1 MAIKVATAFVE
12 VVPKVRN
19 MGGVLQKAFA
29 GVDAGSLLGRKIANG
44 VNGSL
49 GKYVKI
55 GAALSGVAM
64 LGKKIA
70 GIAGSVI
77 NMGNE
82 WGRTTSMLKVAV
94 GTSGNWQKA
103 LEATHKAANG
113 IGVPIKDMV
122 ESTSRLVQLAPKTI
136 PDYKTS
142 LKFSTLLQKN
152 LIATGA
158 SGAETASVMRQ
169 VTQALGK
176 GIVNGDELNSIMEN
190 SPMIAQMLAKHLN
203 VDVGKLKEMGKEGK
217 ISGDALRDAI
227 FENADKINKQFAM
240 MPITADRAF
249 TAIKNDWQMA
259 ANQTATKISQALG
272 HGLASISSSGAV
284 AALANSLKGIIPLA
298 TSVGNAIAN
307 VFNKLAPVFAKAFS
321 PDSVEAFLKP
331 LTALFDKISNMSV
344 DQLVNGL
351 KMLGFAGAM
360 AFSGIL
366 KGADSFLSRIPIIG
380 GVLVKLKNGLVAIG
394 GAAGKMAGS
403 LLEASGAGLSKLG
416 SGLQMIAKQIV
427 RFEAGAPSIKAFV
440 QAVSDVD
447 FKKMGKDGKELVEI
461 IGEMENG
468 TLNVRDSVMQLFRAM
483 FEAQANG
490 KKIPSVLLKAFK
502 ELELEANA
510 SCNTIKARFADM
522 VSGIQAL
529 SRYTSTIKLFD
540 TKVTLED
547 AAEVRAIIVNAVHS
561 MTGIKIPDFLTQPVG
576 SMVASA
582 VNTFN
587 RLTNVAKTVGSA
599 IGGAFSPIAS
609 KVSAAFAPLANTM
622 KTVGA
627 GIKSGLS
634 NAISSACSR
643 IPMLGRAASVV
654 GSAFDGLKARGSAV
668 FRTVSSAALKAAGG
682 GIKMF
687 GNAVKGVGTRLG
699 AVGKAASALGVNA
712 AIMSGVTAGFSAM
725 MHLDPAQ
732 FASSVQNMA
741 TNVTNGI
748 KNLAANIPQAA
759 KALATAIPQIAQTIT
774 QCAPQII
781 NGLAQAFSQLAPVIM
796 RQLPS
801 LMSGVQQLFQS
812 LVAQLPSIASWL
824 TNGFASLFQGA
835 CQALPSILGGL
846 SQALLAAVG
855 GMAQALPQALPK
867 MVAGLSSLF
876 QGLAAQLPQIAQQLA
891 QTIPQ
896 IVQGLSQGL
905 IANLPQL
912 MQGIVQM
919 VTSIAQTLPTLLPS
933 LLQGVVQLIVALAQQ
948 LPTLI
953 VQLIT
958 ALPAI
963 IGKIVVALANCLP
976 ILLAG
981 VGQLIGGII
990 AGLPQAIGAL
1000 IGALPGILQ
1009 AIWDTI
1015 IGLLQAGWNSLG
1027 AVFQGGGAVI
1037 GGAWSGIW
1045 QSLSSVFSG
1054 FMQGI
1059 MQIAKSLWG
1068 AIQELFAALQ
1078 PIISNVIASI
1088 SNFCQTLCSTLQ
1100 PALQNLWSAIQEFGS
1115 AVMGVI
1121 QKVIAAWQPVVKLA
1135 ISGIAALCQAIGSTL
1150 QPVLQGIGGV
1160 IQSVIQVF
1168 TGLIEFLTG
1177 VFTGNWSKAWQGIQN
1192 IFSGVWN
1199 ALNSIAKAMSNALYA
1214 FLGSILKSIS
1224 NAWNAC
1230 WNGIKSFFSNIW
1242 NGIKSFAQS
1251 IWNGIKSA
1259 LGSVLNSI
1267 SSTWKN
1273 MWNGIKSFFTNIW
1286 NGIKSG
1292 AKAGIDA
1299 VFRFVTGIKG
1309 RILGFFSGA
1318 GQWLLNAGRA
1328 ILDGLLRGLKGA
1340 WDGICNFVG
1349 GIGNWIKAHKGPI
1362 SYDKKLLIPAGNA
1375 IMQGFSKGLGD
1386 SWQGVQ
1392 KQVAGFTKQSGNWFD
1407 DASAI
1412 RLKTTVV
1419 PPDGGWDAQ
1428 QTQLAKVAANY
1439 EVDASQHG
1447 LTKQD
1452 VYEAFGEVMSQGVT
1466 LKLNGRGGEVMA
1478 GVLAKPMNN
1487 ELNRLAKLGR

>member
-55 GAALSGVAM
+55 GAALAGIKV

-113 IGVPIKDMV
+113 IGIPIRDMV

-203 VDVGKLKEMGKEGK
+203 IDVGKLKEMGKEGE

-272 HGLASISSSGAV
+272 HGLASISSSGAI
-284 AALANSLKGIIPLA
+284 ATLANSLKGIIPLA

-307 VFNKLAPVFAKAFS
+307 VFNKLTPVLAKAFS

-331 LTALFDKISNMSV
+331 LTSLFDKISNMSV

-380 GVLVKLKNGLVAIG
+380 GALVKLKNGLVAIG

-427 RFEAGAPSIKAFV
+427 RFDAGAPSIKAFV

-468 TLNVRDSVMQLFRAM
+468 TLNVRDSVTQLFRAM

-490 KKIPSVLLKAFK
+490 KKIPSVLLKAFGQ
-502 ELELEANA
+502 LELEANA

-529 SRYTSTIKLFD
+529 SKYTSTIKLFD
-540 TKVTLED
+540 SKVTLEQ
-547 AAEVRAIIVNAVHS
+547 AAEVRAIIANAVHS

-587 RLTNVAKTVGSA
+587 RLTNVAKTVSSA
-599 IGGAFSPIAS
+599 IVGAFSPIAS
-609 KVSAAFAPLANTM
+609 KVAAAFAPITNIM
-622 KTVGA
+622 KTVGS

-634 NAISSACSR
+634 SAISDACAK
-643 IPMLGRAASVV
+643 IPMLGRAVSVV

-668 FRTVSSAALKAAGG
+668 FRAVSSAALKAAGG
-682 GIKMF
+682 GIKIF
-687 GNAVKGVGTRLG
+687 GNAVKGVGTCLG

-725 MHLDPAQ
+725 MHLDPSQ

-796 RQLPS
+796 QQLPS

-824 TNGFASLFQGA
+824 TNGFASLFQGT

-846 SQALLAAVG
+846 SQALLAAIG

-876 QGLAAQLPQIAQQLA
+876 KGLAAQIPQIAKQLA
-891 QTIPQ
+891 QTMPQ
-896 IVQGLSQGL
+896 VVQGLSQGL

-919 VTSIAQTLPTLLPS
+919 VTAIAQALPTLLPA
-933 LLQGVVQLIVALAQQ
+933 LLQGIVQLIAALVQQ
-948 LPTLI
+948 LPTLL
-953 VQLIT
+953 VQLIA
-958 ALPAI
+958 ALPTI
-963 IGKIVVALANCLP
+963 LGNIVVALVNCLP
-976 ILLAG
+976 VLLAG

-1009 AIWDTI
+1009 AIWDAIT
-1015 IGLLQAGWNSLG
+1015 GLLQAGWNSIG
-1027 AVFQGGGAVI
+1027 SIFQAGGAIIQGVWDALWNGVSSLFSSI
-1037 GGAWSGIW
+1037 WNGIKSAA
-1045 QSLSSVFSG
+1045 QSVWNWLTSTLNSIC
-1054 FMQGI
+1054 QGI
-1059 MQIAKSLWG
+1059 SSAWNACWNGISSFFNSIWNGIKG
-1068 AIQELFAALQ
+1068 FAQ
-1078 PIISNVIASI
+1078 
-1088 SNFCQTLCSTLQ
+1088 
-1100 PALQNLWSAIQEFGS
+1100 
-1115 AVMGVI
+1115 
-1121 QKVIAAWQPVVKLA
+1121 
-1135 ISGIAALCQAIGSTL
+1135 
-1150 QPVLQGIGGV
+1150 
-1160 IQSVIQVF
+1160 
-1168 TGLIEFLTG
+1168 
-1177 VFTGNWSKAWQGIQN
+1177 
-1192 IFSGVWN
+1192 GVWN
-1199 ALNSIAKAMSNALYA
+1199 GIKNTLSGVLNGIT
-1214 FLGSILKSIS
+1214 GV
-1224 NAWNAC
+1224 WNAC

-1242 NGIKSFAQS
+1242 NGIK
-1251 IWNGIKSA
+1251 N
-1259 LGSVLNSI
+1259 
-1267 SSTWKN
+1267 
-1273 MWNGIKSFFTNIW
+1273 
-1286 NGIKSG
+1286 G

-1299 VFRFVTGIKG
+1299 VFHFVTGLKDK
-1309 RILGFFSGA
+1309 ILGFFRGA
-1318 GQWLLNAGRA
+1318 GQWLINAGKA
-1328 ILDGLLRGLKGA
+1328 ILDGFLKGLKGA
-1340 WDGICNFVG
+1340 WDGVCNFVG
-1349 GIGNWIKAHKGPI
+1349 GIGSWIAQHKGPI

-1375 IMQGFSKGLGD
+1375 IMQGFSKGLGG

-1392 KQVAGFTKQSGNWFD
+1392 KQVAGFTKQSGDWFA
-1407 DASAI
+1407 DANAI

-1419 PPDGGWDAQ
+1419 PPDGGWNAQ
-1428 QTQLAKVAANY
+1428 QNQLAKVAANY
-1439 EVDASQHG
+1439 DVDASQHG

>member
-44 VNGSL
+44 VNSSL

-64 LGKKIA
+64 LGKKIT
-70 GIAGSVI
+70 GIAGSVV
-77 NMGNE
+77 NLGNE

-113 IGVPIKDMV
+113 IGIPIKDMV

-190 SPMIAQMLAKHLN
+190 SPMIAQMLAKHLG
-203 VDVGKLKEMGKEGK
+203 VDVGQLKALGKAGQ
-217 ISGDALRDAI
+217 ISGDALRDSVL
-227 FENADKINKQFAM
+227 ENADKINKQFAM
-240 MPITADRAF
+240 MPITADRAL

-259 ANQTATKISQALG
+259 ANQTATKISEALG
-272 HGLASISSSGAV
+272 HGLASISSSGAITT
-284 AALANSLKGIIPLA
+284 LANSLKGFIPLA
-298 TSVGNAIAN
+298 TSVGAAMSSI
-307 VFNKLAPVFAKAFS
+307 FIRLAPILDRALS
-321 PDSVEAFLKP
+321 PDKVEAFLKP
-331 LTALFDKISNMSV
+331 LTALFDKLGSLSV

-366 KGADSFLSRIPIIG
+366 KGADSFLGRIPIIG
-380 GVLVKLKNGLVAIG
+380 GALVKLKNGLVAIG

-416 SGLQMIAKQIV
+416 SGLQTIAKQIG
-427 RFEAGAPSIKAFV
+427 RFDAGAQSIKLFA
-440 QAVSDVD
+440 QAVSAVD
-447 FKKMGKDGKELVEI
+447 FGKMGKDGAQLVDI
-461 IGEMENG
+461 LNDMQRGN
-468 TLNVRDSVMQLFRAM
+468 LNVRDSVMQLANAM
-483 FEAQANG
+483 REAEANG
-490 KKIPSVLLKAFK
+490 TKIPAEFKNAFK
-502 ELELEANA
+502 LLEDEANA
-510 SCNTIKARFADM
+510 SCNTIKARFTDM
-522 VSGIQAL
+522 VDGFQIISKQASG
-529 SRYTSTIKLFD
+529 IKLFNS
-540 TKVTLED
+540 KVTVEE
-547 AAEVRAIIVNAVHS
+547 ATKARAIVANVVRDV
-561 MTGIKIPDFLTQPVG
+561 TGIKIPDFLTQPIG

-582 VNTFN
+582 SNVLS
-587 RLTNVAKTVGSA
+587 RLTKVAQVTAFVIGKAFTPITFIASKTLVPLLGLFVKIGVGIKNGLGSA
-599 IGGAFSPIAS
+599 IN
-609 KVSAAFAPLANTM
+609 AACAKIPL
-622 KTVGA
+622 
-627 GIKSGLS
+627 
-634 NAISSACSR
+634 
-643 IPMLGRAASVV
+643 LGRAVSVLQAPF
-654 GSAFDGLKARGSAV
+654 SQISTRGKAV
-668 FRTVSSAALKAAGG
+668 FKAIGAAALNAAGG

-687 GNAVKGVGTRLG
+687 GNAVKGVGTCLG
-699 AVGKAASALGVNA
+699 AVSKAASALGINA

-725 MHLDPAQ
+725 LHLDPSQ

-748 KNLAANIPQAA
+748 KNLAANIPQASQ
-759 KALATAIPQIAQTIT
+759 ALATAIPQIAQTIT

-796 RQLPS
+796 QQLPS

-824 TNGFASLFQGA
+824 TKGFASLFQGA

-867 MVAGLSSLF
+867 MIAGLSSLF
-876 QGLAAQLPQIAQQLA
+876 QGLAAQIPQIAQQLA
-891 QTIPQ
+891 QMMPQ
-896 IVQGLSQGL
+896 IVQGLVQGL

-919 VTSIAQTLPTLLPS
+919 VTSIAQALPTLLPS
-933 LLQGVVQLIVALAQQ
+933 IVQGVVQLIAALAQQ

-953 VQLIT
+953 VQLVA
-958 ALPAI
+958 ALPSI
-963 IGKIVVALANCLP
+963 ISNIVVALVNCLP
-976 ILLAG
+976 VLLEG

-990 AGLPQAIGAL
+990 AGLPQAIGSL

-1009 AIWDTI
+1009 AIWDAIT
-1015 IGLLQAGWNSLG
+1015 GLLQAGWNSIG
-1027 AVFQGGGAVI
+1027 AIFNAGGAI
-1037 GGAWSGIW
+1037 LQGIW
-1045 QSLSSVFSG
+1045 NACWNS
-1054 FMQGI
+1054 I
-1059 MQIAKSLWG
+1059 KG
-1068 AIQELFAALQ
+1068 AAQAVWNWI
-1078 PIISNVIASI
+1078 
-1088 SNFCQTLCSTLQ
+1088 TSTLQ
-1100 PALQNLWSAIQEFGS
+1100 SICDS
-1115 AVMGVI
+1115 
-1121 QKVIAAWQPVVKLA
+1121 
-1135 ISGIAALCQAIGSTL
+1135 IG
-1150 QPVLQGIGGV
+1150 
-1160 IQSVIQVF
+1160 
-1168 TGLIEFLTG
+1168 
-1177 VFTGNWSKAWQGIQN
+1177 K
-1192 IFSGVWN
+1192 
-1199 ALNSIAKAMSNALYA
+1199 
-1214 FLGSILKSIS
+1214 
-1224 NAWNAC
+1224 AWNAC
-1230 WNGIKSFFSNIW
+1230 WNDIKNFFVNNWDSIKKAAKAAWDCLNAYINNFLNGVSQIW
-1242 NGIKSFAQS
+1242 NNT
-1251 IWNGIKSA
+1251 W
-1259 LGSVLNSI
+1259 
-1267 SSTWKN
+1267 SS
-1273 MWNGIKSFFTNIW
+1273 IKSFFTNIW

-1299 VFRFVTGIKG
+1299 VFNFVTGLKDK
-1309 RILGFFSGA
+1309 ILGFFSGA
-1318 GQWLLNAGRA
+1318 GQWLWNAGKA
-1328 ILDGLLRGLKGA
+1328 ILNGLLKGLKAA

-1349 GIGNWIKAHKGPI
+1349 GIGSWIAKHKGPI

-1392 KQVAGFTKQSGNWFD
+1392 KQVAGFTKQSGSWFD
-1407 DASAI
+1407 DANTI

-1419 PPDGGWDAQ
+1419 PPDGGWNAQ
-1428 QTQLAKVAANY
+1428 QNQLAKIATNY
-1439 EVDASQHG
+1439 DVDASQHG

>member
-55 GAALSGVAM
+55 GAALAGIKV

-113 IGVPIKDMV
+113 IGIPLKDMV
-122 ESTSRLVQLAPKTI
+122 ESASRLVQLAPKTI

-203 VDVGKLKEMGKEGK
+203 IDVGKLKEMGKEGK

-249 TAIKNDWQMA
+249 TAIKNDWQAA
-259 ANQTATKISQALG
+259 ANQTSTKISEALG
-272 HGLASISSSGAV
+272 HGLASISSSGAI

-307 VFNKLAPVFAKAFS
+307 IFNKLAPVFAKAFS

-366 KGADSFLSRIPIIG
+366 KGADSFLGRIPIIG
-380 GVLVKLKNGLVAIG
+380 GALVKLKNGLVAIG

-427 RFEAGAPSIKAFV
+427 RFDAGAPSIKAFV
-440 QAVSDVD
+440 QAVSSVD
-447 FKKMGKDGKELVEI
+447 FSKMGKDGAELADI
-461 IGEMENG
+461 LDDMQYGY
-468 TLNVRDSVMQLFRAM
+468 LNVRDSVSQLSNAM
-483 FEAQANG
+483 LEAEANG
-490 KKIPSVLLKAFK
+490 TKIPAAFK
-502 ELELEANA
+502 NAFNSLEAEATA
-510 SCNTIKARFADM
+510 SCNTIKARFDDM
-522 VSGIQAL
+522 VSGFQSISKQA
-529 SRYTSTIKLFD
+529 SGIKLFNS
-540 TKVTLED
+540 KVTLD
-547 AAEVRAIIVNAVHS
+547 EVNKVRIHIANIVSNV
-561 MTGIKIPDFLTQPVG
+561 TGIKIPDFLTQPIG

-582 VNTFN
+582 SNILS
-587 RLTNVAKTVGSA
+587 RLTKVAQVTAFV
-599 IGGAFSPIAS
+599 IGKAFTPITFIAS
-609 KVSAAFAPLANTM
+609 KTLVPLLGLFV
-622 KTVGA
+622 KIGA
-627 GIKSGLS
+627 GIKNGLGS
-634 NAISSACSR
+634 AINDVCAK
-643 IPMLGRAASVV
+643 IPLLGRAVSVLQAPF
-654 GSAFDGLKARGSAV
+654 SQISTRGKAV
-668 FRTVSSAALKAAGG
+668 FKAVGAAALNAAGG

-687 GNAVKGVGTRLG
+687 GNAVKGVGTCLG

-725 MHLDPAQ
+725 MHLDPSQ

-796 RQLPS
+796 QQLPS

-835 CQALPSILGGL
+835 CKALPSVLGGL
-846 SQALLAAVG
+846 SQALLAVIS

-876 QGLAAQLPQIAQQLA
+876 QGLAAQMPQIAQQLA

-912 MQGIVQM
+912 MQGVVQV
-919 VTSIAQTLPTLLPS
+919 VTSIAQALPTLLPAIV
-933 LLQGVVQLIVALAQQ
+933 QGVVQLVAALVQQ

-953 VQLIT
+953 VQLIA

-963 IGKIVVALANCLP
+963 IGNIAVALVNCLP
-976 ILLAG
+976 VLLAG

-1009 AIWDTI
+1009 AIWDAIT
-1015 IGLLQAGWNSLG
+1015 GLLQAGWNSIG
-1027 AVFQGGGAVI
+1027 SIFQAGGAIIQGVWDALWNGVSSLFSSI
-1037 GGAWSGIW
+1037 WNAIKGAAQAVWNWLTSTLNSICQGITGAWNACWNGI
-1045 QSLSSVFSG
+1045 SSFFNSIWNGIKG
-1054 FMQGI
+1054 FAQ
-1059 MQIAKSLWG
+1059 
-1068 AIQELFAALQ
+1068 
-1078 PIISNVIASI
+1078 
-1088 SNFCQTLCSTLQ
+1088 
-1100 PALQNLWSAIQEFGS
+1100 
-1115 AVMGVI
+1115 
-1121 QKVIAAWQPVVKLA
+1121 
-1135 ISGIAALCQAIGSTL
+1135 
-1150 QPVLQGIGGV
+1150 
-1160 IQSVIQVF
+1160 
-1168 TGLIEFLTG
+1168 
-1177 VFTGNWSKAWQGIQN
+1177 
-1192 IFSGVWN
+1192 GVWN
-1199 ALNSIAKAMSNALYA
+1199 GIKNTLSGVLNGIT
-1214 FLGSILKSIS
+1214 G
-1224 NAWNAC
+1224 AWNAC

-1242 NGIKSFAQS
+1242 NGIK
-1251 IWNGIKSA
+1251 N
-1259 LGSVLNSI
+1259 
-1267 SSTWKN
+1267 
-1273 MWNGIKSFFTNIW
+1273 
-1286 NGIKSG
+1286 G

-1299 VFRFVTGIKG
+1299 VFHFVTGLKDKIF
-1309 RILGFFSGA
+1309 GFFRGA
-1318 GQWLLNAGRA
+1318 GQWLINAGKA
-1328 ILDGLLRGLKGA
+1328 ILDGFLKGLKGA
-1340 WDGICNFVG
+1340 WDGVCNFVG
-1349 GIGNWIKAHKGPI
+1349 GIGSWIAQHKGPI
-1362 SYDKKLLIPAGNA
+1362 SYDKKLLIPAGHA
-1375 IMQGFSKGLGD
+1375 IIQGFGKGLGD

-1392 KQVAGFTKQSGNWFD
+1392 KQVAGFTKQSGDWFTD
-1407 DASAI
+1407 TNAI

-1419 PPDGGWDAQ
+1419 PPDGGLGGQ
-1428 QTQLAKVAANY
+1428 QNQLAKVAASY
-1439 EVDASQHG
+1439 DVDASQHG

>member
-55 GAALSGVAM
+55 GATLAGIKI
-64 LGKKIA
+64 LGRKIA

-94 GTSGNWQKA
+94 GASGDWKKA

-113 IGVPIKDMV
+113 IGVPLKDMV

-272 HGLASISSSGAV
+272 HGLASISSSGAI

-298 TSVGNAIAN
+298 TSVGNSIAN

-366 KGADSFLSRIPIIG
+366 KGADSFLGRIPIIG

-427 RFEAGAPSIKAFV
+427 RFEAGAPSIKAFI

-483 FEAQANG
+483 LEAQANG

-547 AAEVRAIIVNAVHS
+547 AAEVRTIIANAVHS

-587 RLTNVAKTVGSA
+587 RLTNVAKTVGNAISA
-599 IGGAFSPIAS
+599 AFSPIAS
-609 KVSAAFAPLANTM
+609 KVAAAFAPITNIM
-622 KTVGA
+622 KTVGS

-634 NAISSACSR
+634 GAISDACAKM
-643 IPMLGRAASVV
+643 PMLGRAASVV
-654 GSAFDGLKARGSAV
+654 GSAFDGLKAHGGSAFKAV
-668 FRTVSSAALKAAGG
+668 GAAALNAAGG

-687 GNAVKGVGTRLG
+687 GNAVKGVGTCLG
-699 AVGKAASALGVNA
+699 AVGKAASALGINA

-725 MHLDPAQ
+725 LHLDPAQ

-741 TNVTNGI
+741 ANVTNGI

-759 KALATAIPQIAQTIT
+759 NALATAIPQIAQTIT

-781 NGLAQAFSQLAPVIM
+781 NGLVQAFSQLAPVIM
-796 RQLPS
+796 QQLPS

-824 TNGFASLFQGA
+824 TKGFASLFQGA

-846 SQALLAAVG
+846 SQALLAAIG

-876 QGLAAQLPQIAQQLA
+876 QGLAAQIPQIAQQLA
-891 QTIPQ
+891 QTMPQ

-905 IANLPQL
+905 ITNLPQL

-919 VTSIAQTLPTLLPS
+919 VTSIAQALPTLLPS
-933 LLQGVVQLIVALAQQ
+933 IVQGVVQLIAALARQ

-953 VQLIT
+953 VQLVA

-963 IGKIVVALANCLP
+963 VGNIAVALVNCLP
-976 ILLAG
+976 VLLEG

-1015 IGLLQAGWNSLG
+1015 TGLLKAGWDSIG
-1027 AVFQGGGAVI
+1027 AIFKAGGAILKGIWDALWSTV
-1037 GGAWSGIW
+1037 SGI
-1045 QSLSSVFSG
+1045 FST
-1054 FMQGI
+1054 I
-1059 MQIAKSLWG
+1059 WN
-1068 AIQELFAALQ
+1068 AIKGVA
-1078 PIISNVIASI
+1078 
-1088 SNFCQTLCSTLQ
+1088 QTVWNWLPSTLK
-1100 PALQNLWSAIQEFGS
+1100 S
-1115 AVMGVI
+1115 V
-1121 QKVIAAWQPVVKLA
+1121 
-1135 ISGIAALCQAIGSTL
+1135 CQ
-1150 QPVLQGIGGV
+1150 
-1160 IQSVIQVF
+1160 
-1168 TGLIEFLTG
+1168 
-1177 VFTGNWSKAWQGIQN
+1177 
-1192 IFSGVWN
+1192 
-1199 ALNSIAKAMSNALYA
+1199 
-1214 FLGSILKSIS
+1214 SIS

-1230 WNGIKSFFSNIW
+1230 
-1242 NGIKSFAQS
+1242 
-1251 IWNGIKSA
+1251 
-1259 LGSVLNSI
+1259 
-1267 SSTWKN
+1267 
-1273 MWNGIKSFFTNIW
+1273 WNGIKSFFTNIW

-1299 VFRFVTGIKG
+1299 VFRFVTGLKD
-1309 RILGFFSGA
+1309 RILGFFRGA

-1328 ILDGLLRGLKGA
+1328 ILDGLLKGLKAA

-1349 GIGNWIKAHKGPI
+1349 GIGSWIAQHKGPI

-1375 IMQGFSKGLGD
+1375 IMQGLSKGLGD

-1392 KQVAGFTKQSGNWFD
+1392 KQVAGFTKQSGSWFD
-1407 DASAI
+1407 DTNAI

-1419 PPDGGWDAQ
+1419 PPDGGWNAQ
-1428 QTQLAKVAANY
+1428 QNQLAKVAANY
-1439 EVDASQHG
+1439 DVDASQHG

>member
-44 VNGSL
+44 VNSSL

-70 GIAGSVI
+70 GIAGSVV

-94 GTSGNWQKA
+94 GASGDWKKA
-103 LEATHKAANG
+103 LDATHKAANG
-113 IGVPIKDMV
+113 IGVPIRDMV

-203 VDVGKLKEMGKEGK
+203 VDVGKLKEMGKEGR

-227 FENADKINKQFAM
+227 FENADKINKQFAL

-259 ANQTATKISQALG
+259 ANQTATKISEALG
-272 HGLASISSSGAV
+272 HGLASISSSGAI
-284 AALANSLKGIIPLA
+284 ATLANSLKGIIPLA

-307 VFNKLAPVFAKAFS
+307 VFNKLTPVLAKAFS

-331 LTALFDKISNMSV
+331 LTSLFDKISNMSV

-380 GVLVKLKNGLVAIG
+380 GALVKLKNGLVAIG

-427 RFEAGAPSIKAFV
+427 RFDAGAPSIKAFV

-468 TLNVRDSVMQLFRAM
+468 TLNVRDSVTQLFRAM

-490 KKIPSVLLKAFK
+490 KKIPSVLLKAFGQ
-502 ELELEANA
+502 LELEANA

-529 SRYTSTIKLFD
+529 SKYTSTIKLFD
-540 TKVTLED
+540 SKVTLEQ
-547 AAEVRAIIVNAVHS
+547 AAEVRAIIANAVHS

-587 RLTNVAKTVGSA
+587 RLTNVAKTVSSA
-599 IGGAFSPIAS
+599 IVGAFSPIAS
-609 KVSAAFAPLANTM
+609 KVAAAFAPITNIM
-622 KTVGA
+622 KTVGS

-634 NAISSACSR
+634 SAISDACAK
-643 IPMLGRAASVV
+643 IPMLGRAVSVV

-668 FRTVSSAALKAAGG
+668 FRAVSSAALKAAGG
-682 GIKMF
+682 GIKIF
-687 GNAVKGVGTRLG
+687 GNAVKGVGTCLG
-699 AVGKAASALGVNA
+699 AVGKAASALGINA
-712 AIMSGVTAGFSAM
+712 AIISGVTAGFSAM
-725 MHLDPAQ
+725 MNLNPAQ

-741 TNVTNGI
+741 TTVTRGI
-748 KNLAANIPQAA
+748 NNLAANIPQAA

-781 NGLAQAFSQLAPVIM
+781 NGLAQSFSQLAPVIM
-796 RQLPS
+796 QQLPS

-835 CQALPSILGGL
+835 CQALPSVLGGL
-846 SQALLAAVG
+846 SQALLAAIG
-855 GMAQALPQALPK
+855 GIAQALPQALPK

-891 QTIPQ
+891 QTMPQ
-896 IVQGLSQGL
+896 VVQGLSQGL

-919 VTSIAQTLPTLLPS
+919 VTAIAQALPTLLPA
-933 LLQGVVQLIVALAQQ
+933 LLQGIVQLIAALVQQ
-948 LPTLI
+948 LPTLL
-953 VQLIT
+953 VQLIA
-958 ALPAI
+958 ALPTI
-963 IGKIVVALANCLP
+963 LGNIVVALVNCLP
-976 ILLAG
+976 VLLAG

-1009 AIWDTI
+1009 AIWDAIT
-1015 IGLLQAGWNSLG
+1015 GLLQAGWNSIG
-1027 AVFQGGGAVI
+1027 SIFQAGGAIIQGVWDALWNGVSSLFSSI
-1037 GGAWSGIW
+1037 WNGIKGAAQAVWNWLTSTLNSIC
-1045 QSLSSVFSG
+1045 
-1054 FMQGI
+1054 QGI
-1059 MQIAKSLWG
+1059 SSAWNACWNGISSFFNSIWNGIKG
-1068 AIQELFAALQ
+1068 FAQ
-1078 PIISNVIASI
+1078 
-1088 SNFCQTLCSTLQ
+1088 
-1100 PALQNLWSAIQEFGS
+1100 
-1115 AVMGVI
+1115 
-1121 QKVIAAWQPVVKLA
+1121 
-1135 ISGIAALCQAIGSTL
+1135 
-1150 QPVLQGIGGV
+1150 
-1160 IQSVIQVF
+1160 
-1168 TGLIEFLTG
+1168 
-1177 VFTGNWSKAWQGIQN
+1177 
-1192 IFSGVWN
+1192 GVWN
-1199 ALNSIAKAMSNALYA
+1199 GIKNTLSGVLNGIT
-1214 FLGSILKSIS
+1214 G
-1224 NAWNAC
+1224 AWNAC

-1242 NGIKSFAQS
+1242 NGIK
-1251 IWNGIKSA
+1251 N
-1259 LGSVLNSI
+1259 
-1267 SSTWKN
+1267 
-1273 MWNGIKSFFTNIW
+1273 
-1286 NGIKSG
+1286 G

-1299 VFRFVTGIKG
+1299 VFHFVTGLKDKIF
-1309 RILGFFSGA
+1309 GFFKGA
-1318 GQWLLNAGRA
+1318 GQWLINAGKA
-1328 ILDGLLRGLKGA
+1328 ILDGLLKGLKGA

-1349 GIGNWIKAHKGPI
+1349 GIGSWIAQHKGPI

-1375 IMQGFSKGLGD
+1375 IMQGFSKGLGG

-1392 KQVAGFTKQSGNWFD
+1392 KQVAGFTKQSGDWFA
-1407 DASAI
+1407 DANAI

-1428 QTQLAKVAANY
+1428 QNQLAKVAANY
-1439 EVDASQHG
+1439 DVDASQHG

>member
-55 GAALSGVAM
+55 GAALAGIKV

-113 IGVPIKDMV
+113 IGIPIRDMV

-203 VDVGKLKEMGKEGK
+203 IDVGKLKEMGKEGK

-259 ANQTATKISQALG
+259 ANQTATKISEALG
-272 HGLASISSSGAV
+272 HGLASISSSGAI

-307 VFNKLAPVFAKAFS
+307 IFNKLTPVLAKAFS

-331 LTALFDKISNMSV
+331 LTSLFDKISNMSV

-380 GVLVKLKNGLVAIG
+380 GALVKLKNGLVAID

-427 RFEAGAPSIKAFV
+427 RFDAGAPSIKAFV

-468 TLNVRDSVMQLFRAM
+468 TLNVRDSVTQLFRAM

-490 KKIPSVLLKAFK
+490 KKIPSVLLKAFGQ
-502 ELELEANA
+502 LELEANA

-529 SRYTSTIKLFD
+529 SKYTSTIKLFD
-540 TKVTLED
+540 SKVTLEQ

-561 MTGIKIPDFLTQPVG
+561 MTGIKIPDFLTQPFG

-587 RLTNVAKTVGSA
+587 RLTNVAKTVSSA
-599 IGGAFSPIAS
+599 IVGAFSPIAS
-609 KVSAAFAPLANTM
+609 KVAAAFAPITNIM
-622 KTVGA
+622 KTVGS

-634 NAISSACSR
+634 SAISDACAK
-643 IPMLGRAASVV
+643 IPMLGRAVSVV

-668 FRTVSSAALKAAGG
+668 FRAVSSAALKAAGG
-682 GIKMF
+682 GIKIF
-687 GNAVKGVGTRLG
+687 GNAVKGVGTCLG

-725 MHLDPAQ
+725 MHLDPSQ

-759 KALATAIPQIAQTIT
+759 KALATAIPQIAQTVT

-796 RQLPS
+796 QQLPS

-835 CQALPSILGGL
+835 CQALPGILGGL
-846 SQALLAAVG
+846 SKALLAAIG

-876 QGLAAQLPQIAQQLA
+876 QGLAAQIPQIAQQLA

-896 IVQGLSQGL
+896 VVQGLSQGL

-912 MQGIVQM
+912 MQGVVQM
-919 VTSIAQTLPTLLPS
+919 VTSIAQALPTLLPA
-933 LLQGVVQLIVALAQQ
+933 LLRGVVQLIAALAQQ

-953 VQLIT
+953 VQLVA

-963 IGKIVVALANCLP
+963 IGNIAVALVNCLP
-976 ILLAG
+976 VLLEG

-1009 AIWDTI
+1009 AIWDAIT
-1015 IGLLQAGWNSLG
+1015 GLLQAGWNSIG
-1027 AVFQGGGAVI
+1027 SIFQAGGAIIQGVWDALWNGVSSLFSSI
-1037 GGAWSGIW
+1037 WNGIKGA
-1045 QSLSSVFSG
+1045 
-1054 FMQGI
+1054 
-1059 MQIAKSLWG
+1059 A
-1068 AIQELFAALQ
+1068 
-1078 PIISNVIASI
+1078 
-1088 SNFCQTLCSTLQ
+1088 
-1100 PALQNLWSAIQEFGS
+1100 
-1115 AVMGVI
+1115 
-1121 QKVIAAWQPVVKLA
+1121 
-1135 ISGIAALCQAIGSTL
+1135 
-1150 QPVLQGIGGV
+1150 
-1160 IQSVIQVF
+1160 QSVWNW
-1168 TGLIEFLTG
+1168 LTS
-1177 VFTGNWSKAWQGIQN
+1177 T
-1192 IFSGVWN
+1192 
-1199 ALNSIAKAMSNALYA
+1199 LNSICQ
-1214 FLGSILKSIS
+1214 GIS
-1224 NAWNAC
+1224 SAWNAC
-1230 WNGIKSFFSNIW
+1230 WNGISSFFN
-1242 NGIKSFAQS
+1242 S
-1251 IWNGIKSA
+1251 IWNGIKGFAQGVWNGIKNTLS
-1259 LGSVLNSI
+1259 GVLNGI
-1267 SSTWKN
+1267 TGAWN
-1273 MWNGIKSFFTNIW
+1273 ACWNGIKSFFTNIW
-1286 NGIKSG
+1286 NGIKNG

-1299 VFRFVTGIKG
+1299 VFHFVTGLKDK
-1309 RILGFFSGA
+1309 ILGFFRGA
-1318 GQWLLNAGRA
+1318 GQWLLNAGKA
-1328 ILDGLLRGLKGA
+1328 ILDGFLRGLKGA
-1340 WDGICNFVG
+1340 WDGVCNFVG
-1349 GIGNWIKAHKGPI
+1349 GIGSWIAQHKGPI

-1375 IMQGFSKGLGD
+1375 IMQGFSKGLGG

-1392 KQVAGFTKQSGNWFD
+1392 KQVAGFTKQSGDWFA
-1407 DASAI
+1407 DANAI

-1428 QTQLAKVAANY
+1428 QNQLAKVAANY
-1439 EVDASQHG
+1439 DVDASQHG

>member
-44 VNGSL
+44 VNSSL

-70 GIAGSVI
+70 GIASSVV
-77 NMGNE
+77 NLGNE

-113 IGVPIKDMV
+113 IGVPLKDMV

-190 SPMIAQMLAKHLN
+190 SPAIAQMLAKHLN

-249 TAIKNDWQMA
+249 TAIKNDWQTA

-272 HGLASISSSGAV
+272 HGLASAASSGAITT
-284 AALANSLKGIIPLA
+284 LANSLKGIIPLA

-331 LTALFDKISNMSV
+331 LTSLFDKISNMSV
-344 DQLVNGL
+344 DQLVNEL

-366 KGADSFLSRIPIIG
+366 KGADSFLGRIPIIG
-380 GVLVKLKNGLVAIG
+380 GALVKLKNGLVAIG

-416 SGLQMIAKQIV
+416 SGLQTIAKQIG
-427 RFEAGAPSIKAFV
+427 RFDAGAQSIKLFA
-440 QAVSDVD
+440 QAVSGVD
-447 FKKMGKDGKELVEI
+447 FGKMGKDGAQLVDI
-461 IGEMENG
+461 LNDMQRGN
-468 TLNVRDSVMQLFRAM
+468 LNVRDSVMQLANAM
-483 FEAQANG
+483 REAEANG
-490 KKIPSVLLKAFK
+490 TKIPAEFKNAFK
-502 ELELEANA
+502 LLEDEANA

-522 VSGIQAL
+522 VDGLAAISKQAG
-529 SRYTSTIKLFD
+529 SIKLFNSQA
-540 TKVTLED
+540 TD
-547 AAEVRAIIVNAVHS
+547 AEAAKVRATITNIVSTV
-561 MTGIKIPDFLTQPVG
+561 TGIKIPDFLTQPIG

-582 VNTFN
+582 VNTLN
-587 RLTNVAKTVGSA
+587 RLGGAAQAVGNTISA
-599 IGGAFSPIAS
+599 AFSPIAA
-609 KVSAAFAPLANTM
+609 KVSAAFAPLTNVM
-622 KTVGA
+622 QTVGA
-627 GIKSGLS
+627 GIRNGLNS
-634 NAISSACSR
+634 AISDACSK

-654 GSAFDGLKARGSAV
+654 GSAFDGLKAHGGAAFKSVGA
-668 FRTVSSAALKAAGG
+668 AALNAAGG

-687 GNAVKGVGTRLG
+687 GNAVKGVGTCLG

-725 MHLDPAQ
+725 MNLNPAQ

-741 TNVTNGI
+741 TTVTNGI

-759 KALATAIPQIAQTIT
+759 KALATAIPQIAQTVT

-781 NGLAQAFSQLAPVIM
+781 NGLAQSFSQLAPVIM
-796 RQLPS
+796 QQLPS

-835 CQALPSILGGL
+835 CQALPSVLGGL
-846 SQALLAAVG
+846 SQALLAAIG

-912 MQGIVQM
+912 MQGVVQV
-919 VTSIAQTLPTLLPS
+919 VTSIAQALPTLLPAIV
-933 LLQGVVQLIVALAQQ
+933 QGIVQLIAALVQQ
-948 LPTLI
+948 LPTLL
-953 VQLIT
+953 VQLIA
-958 ALPAI
+958 ALPTI
-963 IGKIVVALANCLP
+963 LGNIVVALVNCLP
-976 ILLAG
+976 VLLAG

-1009 AIWDTI
+1009 AIWDAIT
-1015 IGLLQAGWNSLG
+1015 GLLQAGWNSIG
-1027 AVFQGGGAVI
+1027 SIFQAGGAIIQGVW
-1037 GGAWSGIW
+1037 GALWNGI
-1045 QSLSSVFSG
+1045 SNLFSSIWNAIKGAAQAVWNWLTSTLNSIC
-1054 FMQGI
+1054 QGI
-1059 MQIAKSLWG
+1059 SSAWNACWNGISSFFNSIWNGIKG
-1068 AIQELFAALQ
+1068 FAQ
-1078 PIISNVIASI
+1078 
-1088 SNFCQTLCSTLQ
+1088 
-1100 PALQNLWSAIQEFGS
+1100 
-1115 AVMGVI
+1115 
-1121 QKVIAAWQPVVKLA
+1121 
-1135 ISGIAALCQAIGSTL
+1135 
-1150 QPVLQGIGGV
+1150 
-1160 IQSVIQVF
+1160 
-1168 TGLIEFLTG
+1168 
-1177 VFTGNWSKAWQGIQN
+1177 
-1192 IFSGVWN
+1192 GVWN
-1199 ALNSIAKAMSNALYA
+1199 GIKNTLSGVLNGIT
-1214 FLGSILKSIS
+1214 GT
-1224 NAWNAC
+1224 WNAC

-1242 NGIKSFAQS
+1242 NGIK
-1251 IWNGIKSA
+1251 N
-1259 LGSVLNSI
+1259 
-1267 SSTWKN
+1267 
-1273 MWNGIKSFFTNIW
+1273 
-1286 NGIKSG
+1286 G

-1299 VFRFVTGIKG
+1299 VFHFVTGLKDKIF
-1309 RILGFFSGA
+1309 GFFRGA
-1318 GQWLLNAGRA
+1318 GQWLINAGKA
-1328 ILDGLLRGLKGA
+1328 ILDGFLKGLKGA
-1340 WDGICNFVG
+1340 WDGVCNFVG
-1349 GIGNWIKAHKGPI
+1349 GIGSWIAQHKGPI

-1392 KQVAGFTKQSGNWFD
+1392 KQVAGFTKQSGGWFD
-1407 DASAI
+1407 DANAI

-1419 PPDGGWDAQ
+1419 PPDGGWEGQ
-1428 QTQLAKVAANY
+1428 QNQLAKVAASY
-1439 EVDASQHG
+1439 DVDASQHG

>member
-55 GAALSGVAM
+55 GATLAGIKV
-64 LGKKIA
+64 LGRKIA

-94 GTSGNWQKA
+94 GTSGDWQKA

-113 IGVPIKDMV
+113 IGIPIKDMV
-122 ESTSRLVQLAPKTI
+122 ECASRLVQLAPKTI

-203 VDVGKLKEMGKEGK
+203 IDVGKLKEMGKEGK

-259 ANQTATKISQALG
+259 ANQTATKISEALG
-272 HGLASISSSGAV
+272 HGLASISSSGAI

-307 VFNKLAPVFAKAFS
+307 IFNKLAPVFAKAFS

-331 LTALFDKISNMSV
+331 LTALFDKISSMSV

-380 GVLVKLKNGLVAIG
+380 GALVKLKNGLVAIG

-427 RFEAGAPSIKAFV
+427 RFDAGAPSIKAFI

-447 FKKMGKDGKELVEI
+447 FKKMGKDGKEFVEI

-483 FEAQANG
+483 LEAQANG
-490 KKIPSVLLKAFK
+490 KKIPSVLLKAFGQ
-502 ELELEANA
+502 LELEANA

-529 SRYTSTIKLFD
+529 SKYTSTIKLFNS
-540 TKVTLED
+540 KVTLEQ
-547 AAEVRAIIVNAVHS
+547 AAEVRAIIANAVHS
-561 MTGIKIPDFLTQPVG
+561 MTGIKIPDFLTQPIG

-582 VNTFN
+582 VNTLN
-587 RLTNVAKTVGSA
+587 RLGGAAQTVSNTISAAFSPIVAKVSAALAPLTNVMKTVGS
-599 IGGAFSPIAS
+599 
-609 KVSAAFAPLANTM
+609 
-622 KTVGA
+622 

-634 NAISSACSR
+634 SAISDACAK
-643 IPMLGRAASVV
+643 IPILGRAVSVV
-654 GSAFDGLKARGSAV
+654 GSALDGLKARGGAV
-668 FRTVSSAALKAAGG
+668 FRAVSSAALKAAGG

-687 GNAVKGVGTRLG
+687 GNAVKGVGSCLG
-699 AVGKAASALGVNA
+699 AVGKAASALGINA
-712 AIMSGVTAGFSAM
+712 AIISGVTAGFSAM
-725 MHLDPAQ
+725 MKLNPAQ

-759 KALATAIPQIAQTIT
+759 KALATAIPQIAQTVT

-796 RQLPS
+796 QQLPS

-835 CQALPSILGGL
+835 CQALPGILGGL
-846 SQALLAAVG
+846 SQALLAAIG
-855 GMAQALPQALPK
+855 GIAQALPQALPK

-876 QGLAAQLPQIAQQLA
+876 QGLAAQIPQIAQQLA
-891 QTIPQ
+891 QTMPQ
-896 IVQGLSQGL
+896 VVQGLSQGL

-919 VTSIAQTLPTLLPS
+919 VTAIAQALPTLLPA
-933 LLQGVVQLIVALAQQ
+933 LLQGIVQLIAALVQQ
-948 LPTLI
+948 LPTLL
-953 VQLIT
+953 VQLIA
-958 ALPAI
+958 ALPTI
-963 IGKIVVALANCLP
+963 LGNIVVALVNCLP
-976 ILLAG
+976 VLLAG

-1009 AIWDTI
+1009 AIWDAIT
-1015 IGLLQAGWNSLG
+1015 GLLQAGWNSIG
-1027 AVFQGGGAVI
+1027 SIFQAGGAIIQGVWDALWNGVSSLFSSI
-1037 GGAWSGIW
+1037 WNGIKGAAQAVWNWLTSTLNSIC
-1045 QSLSSVFSG
+1045 
-1054 FMQGI
+1054 QGI
-1059 MQIAKSLWG
+1059 SSAWNACWNGISSFFNSIWNGIKG
-1068 AIQELFAALQ
+1068 FAQ
-1078 PIISNVIASI
+1078 
-1088 SNFCQTLCSTLQ
+1088 
-1100 PALQNLWSAIQEFGS
+1100 
-1115 AVMGVI
+1115 
-1121 QKVIAAWQPVVKLA
+1121 
-1135 ISGIAALCQAIGSTL
+1135 
-1150 QPVLQGIGGV
+1150 
-1160 IQSVIQVF
+1160 
-1168 TGLIEFLTG
+1168 
-1177 VFTGNWSKAWQGIQN
+1177 
-1192 IFSGVWN
+1192 GVWN
-1199 ALNSIAKAMSNALYA
+1199 GIKNTLSGVLNGIT
-1214 FLGSILKSIS
+1214 G
-1224 NAWNAC
+1224 AWNAC

-1242 NGIKSFAQS
+1242 NGIK
-1251 IWNGIKSA
+1251 N
-1259 LGSVLNSI
+1259 
-1267 SSTWKN
+1267 
-1273 MWNGIKSFFTNIW
+1273 
-1286 NGIKSG
+1286 G

-1299 VFRFVTGIKG
+1299 VFHFVTGLKDKIF
-1309 RILGFFSGA
+1309 GFFKGA
-1318 GQWLLNAGRA
+1318 GQWLINAGKA
-1328 ILDGLLRGLKGA
+1328 ILDGLLKGLKGA

-1349 GIGNWIKAHKGPI
+1349 GIGSWIAQHKGPI

-1375 IMQGFSKGLGD
+1375 IMQGFSKGLGG
-1386 SWQGVQ
+1386 SWQSVQ
-1392 KQVAGFTKQSGNWFD
+1392 KQVAGFTKQSGDWFA
-1407 DASAI
+1407 DANAI

-1428 QTQLAKVAANY
+1428 QNQLAKVAANY
-1439 EVDASQHG
+1439 DVDASQHG

>member
-55 GAALSGVAM
+55 GAALAGIKV

-113 IGVPIKDMV
+113 IGIPIRDMV

-203 VDVGKLKEMGKEGK
+203 IDVGKLKEMGKEGE

-272 HGLASISSSGAV
+272 HGLASISSSGAI
-284 AALANSLKGIIPLA
+284 ATLANSLKGIIPLA

-307 VFNKLAPVFAKAFS
+307 VFNKLTPVLAKAFS

-331 LTALFDKISNMSV
+331 LTSLFDKISNMSV

-380 GVLVKLKNGLVAIG
+380 GALVKLKNGLVAIG

-427 RFEAGAPSIKAFV
+427 RFDAGAPSIKAFV

-468 TLNVRDSVMQLFRAM
+468 TLNVRDSVTQLFRAM

-490 KKIPSVLLKAFK
+490 KKIPSVLLKAFGQ
-502 ELELEANA
+502 LELEANA

-529 SRYTSTIKLFD
+529 SKYTSTIKLFD
-540 TKVTLED
+540 SKVTLEQ
-547 AAEVRAIIVNAVHS
+547 AAEVRAIIANAVHS

-587 RLTNVAKTVGSA
+587 RLTNVAKTVSSA
-599 IGGAFSPIAS
+599 IVGAFSPIAS
-609 KVSAAFAPLANTM
+609 KVAAAFAPITNIM
-622 KTVGA
+622 KTVGS

-634 NAISSACSR
+634 SAISDACAK
-643 IPMLGRAASVV
+643 IPMLGRAVSVV

-668 FRTVSSAALKAAGG
+668 FRAVSSAALKAAGG
-682 GIKMF
+682 GIKIF
-687 GNAVKGVGTRLG
+687 GNAVKSVGTCLG

-725 MHLDPAQ
+725 MHLDPSQ

-796 RQLPS
+796 QQLPS

-824 TNGFASLFQGA
+824 TNGFASLFQGT

-846 SQALLAAVG
+846 SQALLAAIG

-876 QGLAAQLPQIAQQLA
+876 KGLAAQIPQIAKQLA
-891 QTIPQ
+891 QTMPQ
-896 IVQGLSQGL
+896 VVQGLSQGL

-919 VTSIAQTLPTLLPS
+919 VTAIAQALPTLLPA
-933 LLQGVVQLIVALAQQ
+933 LLQGIVQLIAALVQQ
-948 LPTLI
+948 LPTLL
-953 VQLIT
+953 VQLIA
-958 ALPAI
+958 ALPTI
-963 IGKIVVALANCLP
+963 LGNIVVALVNCLP
-976 ILLAG
+976 VLLAG

-1009 AIWDTI
+1009 AIWDAIT
-1015 IGLLQAGWNSLG
+1015 GLLQAGWNSIG
-1027 AVFQGGGAVI
+1027 SIFQAGGAIIQGVWDALWNGVSSLFSSI
-1037 GGAWSGIW
+1037 WDGIKGAAQTVWNWLTSTLNSIC
-1045 QSLSSVFSG
+1045 
-1054 FMQGI
+1054 QGI
-1059 MQIAKSLWG
+1059 SSAWNACWNGISSFFNSIWNGIKG
-1068 AIQELFAALQ
+1068 FAQ
-1078 PIISNVIASI
+1078 
-1088 SNFCQTLCSTLQ
+1088 
-1100 PALQNLWSAIQEFGS
+1100 
-1115 AVMGVI
+1115 
-1121 QKVIAAWQPVVKLA
+1121 
-1135 ISGIAALCQAIGSTL
+1135 
-1150 QPVLQGIGGV
+1150 
-1160 IQSVIQVF
+1160 
-1168 TGLIEFLTG
+1168 
-1177 VFTGNWSKAWQGIQN
+1177 
-1192 IFSGVWN
+1192 GVWN
-1199 ALNSIAKAMSNALYA
+1199 GIKNTLSGVLDGIT
-1214 FLGSILKSIS
+1214 G
-1224 NAWNAC
+1224 AWNAC

-1242 NGIKSFAQS
+1242 NGIK
-1251 IWNGIKSA
+1251 N
-1259 LGSVLNSI
+1259 
-1267 SSTWKN
+1267 
-1273 MWNGIKSFFTNIW
+1273 
-1286 NGIKSG
+1286 G

-1299 VFRFVTGIKG
+1299 VFHFVTGIKD
-1309 RILGFFSGA
+1309 RILDFFRGA
-1318 GQWLLNAGRA
+1318 GQWLWNAGKA
-1328 ILDGLLRGLKGA
+1328 ILNGLLKGLKAA

-1349 GIGNWIKAHKGPI
+1349 GIGSWIAQHKGPI

-1407 DASAI
+1407 DANAI

-1419 PPDGGWDAQ
+1419 PPDGGWEGQ
-1428 QTQLAKVAANY
+1428 QNQLAKVAANY
-1439 EVDASQHG
+1439 DVDASQHG

>member
-44 VNGSL
+44 VNSSL

-55 GAALSGVAM
+55 GAALAGVAM

-70 GIAGSVI
+70 GIAGSVV
-77 NMGNE
+77 NLGNE
-82 WGRTTSMLKVAV
+82 WGRTTSLLKVAV
-94 GTSGNWQKA
+94 GTSSNWQKA

-113 IGVPIKDMV
+113 IGVPLKDMV
-122 ESTSRLVQLAPKTI
+122 ESASRLVQLAPKTI

-203 VDVGKLKEMGKEGK
+203 VDVGKLKELGKAGQ

-240 MPITADRAF
+240 LPITADRAF
-249 TAIKNDWQMA
+249 TSIKNDWEMA

-284 AALANSLKGIIPLA
+284 TAVANSLKGFIPLA

-321 PDSVEAFLKP
+321 PDNVEAFLKP

-344 DQLVNGL
+344 DQLVSGL

-366 KGADSFLSRIPIIG
+366 KGADSFLGRIPIIG
-380 GVLVKLKNGLVAIG
+380 GALIKLKNGLVAIG

-416 SGLQMIAKQIV
+416 SGLQTIAKQIG
-427 RFEAGAPSIKAFV
+427 RFDAGAQSIKLFA
-440 QAVSDVD
+440 QAVSSVD
-447 FKKMGKDGKELVEI
+447 FGKMGKDGAELVDI
-461 IGEMENG
+461 LNDMQRGN
-468 TLNVRDSVMQLFRAM
+468 LNVRDSVMQLANAM
-483 FEAQANG
+483 REAEANG
-490 KKIPSVLLKAFK
+490 TKIPAEFKNAFK
-502 ELELEANA
+502 LLEDEANA

-522 VSGIQAL
+522 VNGFQSISKQASG
-529 SRYTSTIKLFD
+529 IKLFNS
-540 TKVTLED
+540 KVTLDEVTK
-547 AAEVRAIIVNAVHS
+547 VRASIASIVSAV
-561 MTGIKIPDFLTQPVG
+561 TGIKIPDFLTQPVG

-582 VNTFN
+582 ANTLN
-587 RLTNVAKTVGSA
+587 RLGGAAQAVCNT
-599 IGGAFSPIAS
+599 IGAAFSPIAS
-609 KVSAAFAPLANTM
+609 KVSAAFAPLANVA

-627 GIKSGLS
+627 GIKSSLNS
-634 NAISSACSR
+634 AISDACSR

-654 GSAFDGLKARGSAV
+654 GSAFDGLKAHGGAA
-668 FRTVSSAALKAAGG
+668 FKTVGAAALNAAGG

-687 GNAVKGVGTRLG
+687 GNAVKGVGTCLG
-699 AVGKAASALGVNA
+699 AVDKAASALGINA
-712 AIMSGVTAGFSAM
+712 AIVSGVTAGFSAM
-725 MHLDPAQ
+725 MHLDPSQ

-741 TNVTNGI
+741 ANVTDGI

-759 KALATAIPQIAQTIT
+759 KALATAIPQIAQTVT

-796 RQLPS
+796 QQLPS
-801 LMSGVQQLFQS
+801 LMSGVQQLFKA

-824 TNGFASLFQGA
+824 TKGFASLFQGA
-835 CQALPSILGGL
+835 CKALPSVLGGL

-876 QGLAAQLPQIAQQLA
+876 QGLAAQIPQIAQQLA
-891 QTIPQ
+891 QMMPQ
-896 IVQGLSQGL
+896 VVQGLSQGL

-919 VTSIAQTLPTLLPS
+919 VTSIAQALPTLLPS
-933 LLQGVVQLIVALAQQ
+933 IVQGVVQLIAALAQQ

-953 VQLIT
+953 VQLVA
-958 ALPAI
+958 ALPSI
-963 IGKIVVALANCLP
+963 ISNIVVALVNCLP
-976 ILLAG
+976 VLLEG

-1015 IGLLQAGWNSLG
+1015 TGLLQAGWNSIG
-1027 AVFQGGGAVI
+1027 AIFNAGGA
-1037 GGAWSGIW
+1037 
-1045 QSLSSVFSG
+1045 
-1054 FMQGI
+1054 
-1059 MQIAKSLWG
+1059 
-1068 AIQELFAALQ
+1068 
-1078 PIISNVIASI
+1078 
-1088 SNFCQTLCSTLQ
+1088 
-1100 PALQNLWSAIQEFGS
+1100 
-1115 AVMGVI
+1115 
-1121 QKVIAAWQPVVKLA
+1121 
-1135 ISGIAALCQAIGSTL
+1135 
-1150 QPVLQGIGGV
+1150 VLQGI
-1160 IQSVIQVF
+1160 
-1168 TGLIEFLTG
+1168 
-1177 VFTGNWSKAWQGIQN
+1177 
-1192 IFSGVWN
+1192 WN
-1199 ALNSIAKAMSNALYA
+1199 ALWDTIKGAAQAVWNWLTSTLQSICD
-1214 FLGSILKSIS
+1214 SIGK
-1224 NAWNAC
+1224 AWNAC
-1230 WNGIKSFFSNIW
+1230 WNDISSFFTNVWNGIKSFGQSAWNWINSTISSVLNSISNTWNNMWNGIKSFFSNIW
-1242 NGIKSFAQS
+1242 NGIK
-1251 IWNGIKSA
+1251 N
-1259 LGSVLNSI
+1259 
-1267 SSTWKN
+1267 
-1273 MWNGIKSFFTNIW
+1273 
-1286 NGIKSG
+1286 G

-1299 VFRFVTGIKG
+1299 VFRFVTGLKD
-1309 RILGFFSGA
+1309 RILGFFRGA

-1328 ILDGLLRGLKGA
+1328 ILNGLLNGLKSA
-1340 WDGICNFVG
+1340 WNGICNFVG
-1349 GIGNWIKAHKGPI
+1349 GIGNWIKNHKGPI

-1392 KQVAGFTKQSGNWFD
+1392 KQVAGFTKQSGSWFD
-1407 DASAI
+1407 DANAI

-1419 PPDGGWDAQ
+1419 PPDGGWEGQ
-1428 QTQLAKVAANY
+1428 QNQLAKVAASY
-1439 EVDASQHG
+1439 DVDASQHG

-1466 LKLNGRGGEVMA
+1466 LKLNGRGGEVMV

>member
-19 MGGVLQKAFA
+19 MGGALQKAFA
-29 GVDAGSLLGRKIANG
+29 GVNAGSLLGRKIANG
-44 VNGSL
+44 VNSSL

-55 GAALSGVAM
+55 GAALTGVTM

-70 GIAGSVI
+70 GIAGSVV
-77 NMGNE
+77 NLGNE
-82 WGRTTSMLKVAV
+82 WGRTTSLLKVAV
-94 GTSGNWQKA
+94 GTSSNWQKV

-113 IGVPIKDMV
+113 IGVPLKDMV

-203 VDVGKLKEMGKEGK
+203 VDVGKLKEMGKEGR

-249 TAIKNDWQMA
+249 TAIKNDWEMA

-272 HGLASISSSGAV
+272 HGLASISSSGAI
-284 AALANSLKGIIPLA
+284 ATLANSLKGIIPLA

-321 PDSVEAFLKP
+321 PDKVEAFLKP

-344 DQLVNGL
+344 DQLINGI
-351 KMLGFAGAM
+351 KMLGFAGAL

-366 KGADSFLSRIPIIG
+366 KGADSFLGRIPIVG
-380 GVLVKLKNGLVAIG
+380 GALVKLKNGLVAIG

-416 SGLQMIAKQIV
+416 SGLQTIAKQIG
-427 RFEAGAPSIKAFV
+427 RFDAGAQSIKLFA
-440 QAVSDVD
+440 QAVSSVD
-447 FKKMGKDGKELVEI
+447 FGKMGKDGAELVDI
-461 IGEMENG
+461 LNDMQRGN
-468 TLNVRDSVMQLFRAM
+468 LNVRDSVLQLSNAM
-483 FEAQANG
+483 REAEANG
-490 KKIPSVLLKAFK
+490 TKIPAEFKNAFK
-502 ELELEANA
+502 LLEDEANA

-522 VSGIQAL
+522 VSGFKVISKQA
-529 SRYTSTIKLFD
+529 SGIKLLNS
-540 TKVTLED
+540 KVTLDE
-547 AAEVRAIIVNAVHS
+547 AAKVRASITSIVSAV
-561 MTGIKIPDFLTQPVG
+561 TGIKIPDFLTQPVG

-582 VNTFN
+582 ANTLN
-587 RLTNVAKTVGSA
+587 RL
-599 IGGAFSPIAS
+599 GGLINTMFSPIAS
-609 KVSAAFAPLANTM
+609 KVSAAFAPLSNVV

-627 GIKSGLS
+627 GIKSGLG
-634 NAISSACSR
+634 NAISSACTK

-654 GSAFDGLKARGSAV
+654 GSAFDGLKAHGGAAFKSVGA
-668 FRTVSSAALKAAGG
+668 AALNAAGG

-687 GNAVKGVGTRLG
+687 GNAVKGVGTCLG

-712 AIMSGVTAGFSAM
+712 AIMSGVTASFSAM
-725 MHLDPAQ
+725 MHLDPSQ
-732 FASSVQNMA
+732 FASSVQNMT

-748 KNLAANIPQAA
+748 KNLAANIPQAS

-774 QCAPQII
+774 KCAPQII

-796 RQLPS
+796 QQLPS
-801 LMSGVQQLFQS
+801 LMSGVKQLFQS

-824 TNGFASLFQGA
+824 TKGFASLFQGA

-846 SQALLAAVG
+846 SKALLAAIG

-876 QGLAAQLPQIAQQLA
+876 QGLAVQIPQIAQQLA

-896 IVQGLSQGL
+896 VVQGLSQGL

-919 VTSIAQTLPTLLPS
+919 VTSIARALPTLLPAIVR
-933 LLQGVVQLIVALAQQ
+933 GVVQLIAALAQQ

-953 VQLIT
+953 VQLVA

-963 IGKIVVALANCLP
+963 IGNIAVALVNCLP
-976 ILLAG
+976 VLLEG

-1015 IGLLQAGWNSLG
+1015 TGLLKAGWDSIG
-1027 AVFQGGGAVI
+1027 DVFKAGGAI
-1037 GGAWSGIW
+1037 LQGIW
-1045 QSLSSVFSG
+1045 
-1054 FMQGI
+1054 
-1059 MQIAKSLWG
+1059 IALW
-1068 AIQELFAALQ
+1068 
-1078 PIISNVIASI
+1078 NSI
-1088 SNFCQTLCSTLQ
+1088 SSLFSAIWNTIKGAAQAVWNWLASTLQ
-1100 PALQNLWSAIQEFGS
+1100 SI
-1115 AVMGVI
+1115 
-1121 QKVIAAWQPVVKLA
+1121 
-1135 ISGIAALCQAIGSTL
+1135 CQSIG
-1150 QPVLQGIGGV
+1150 
-1160 IQSVIQVF
+1160 
-1168 TGLIEFLTG
+1168 
-1177 VFTGNWSKAWQGIQN
+1177 
-1192 IFSGVWN
+1192 
-1199 ALNSIAKAMSNALYA
+1199 
-1214 FLGSILKSIS
+1214 

-1230 WNGIKSFFSNIW
+1230 WNGISSFFSNIW
-1242 NGIKSFAQS
+1242 NGIKSFGQAA
-1251 IWNGIKSA
+1251 WNWISSTIS
-1259 LGSVLNSI
+1259 SVLNSI
-1267 SSTWKN
+1267 SSTWNN

-1299 VFRFVTGIKG
+1299 VFRFVTGIKD
-1309 RILGFFSGA
+1309 RILGFFRGA

-1328 ILDGLLRGLKGA
+1328 ILNGLLKGLKAA

-1375 IMQGFSKGLGD
+1375 IMQGFSKGLGE

-1407 DASAI
+1407 DANAI

-1419 PPDGGWDAQ
+1419 PPDGGWNAQ
-1428 QTQLAKVAANY
+1428 QNQLAKVAANY
-1439 EVDASQHG
+1439 EVDAAQHG

>member
-55 GAALSGVAM
+55 GAALAGIKV

-94 GTSGNWQKA
+94 GTSGDWQKA

-113 IGVPIKDMV
+113 IGVPIKDVV
-122 ESTSRLVQLAPKTI
+122 ESASRLVQLAPKTI

-152 LIATGA
+152 LITTGA

-203 VDVGKLKEMGKEGK
+203 IDVGKLKEMGKEGK

-259 ANQTATKISQALG
+259 ANQTATKISEALG
-272 HGLASISSSGAV
+272 HGLASISSSGAI
-284 AALANSLKGIIPLA
+284 ATLANSLKGIIPLA

-307 VFNKLAPVFAKAFS
+307 VFNKLTPVLAKAFS

-331 LTALFDKISNMSV
+331 LTSLFDKISNMSV

-380 GVLVKLKNGLVAIG
+380 GALVKLKNGLVAIG

-427 RFEAGAPSIKAFV
+427 RFDAGAPSIKAFV

-468 TLNVRDSVMQLFRAM
+468 TLNVRDSVTQLFRAM

-490 KKIPSVLLKAFK
+490 KKIPSVLLKAFGQ
-502 ELELEANA
+502 LELEANA

-529 SRYTSTIKLFD
+529 SKYTSTIKLFD
-540 TKVTLED
+540 SKVTLEQ
-547 AAEVRAIIVNAVHS
+547 AAEVRAIIANAVHS

-587 RLTNVAKTVGSA
+587 RLTNVAKTVSSA
-599 IGGAFSPIAS
+599 IVGAFSPIAS
-609 KVSAAFAPLANTM
+609 KVAAAFAPITNIM
-622 KTVGA
+622 KTVGS

-634 NAISSACSR
+634 SAISDACAK
-643 IPMLGRAASVV
+643 IPMLGRAVSVV

-668 FRTVSSAALKAAGG
+668 FRAVSSAALKAAGG
-682 GIKMF
+682 GIKIF
-687 GNAVKGVGTRLG
+687 GNAVKGVGTCLG

-725 MHLDPAQ
+725 MHLDPSQ

-796 RQLPS
+796 QQLPS
-801 LMSGVQQLFQS
+801 LMSGMQQLFQS

-824 TNGFASLFQGA
+824 TNGFASLFQGT

-846 SQALLAAVG
+846 SQALLAAIG

-876 QGLAAQLPQIAQQLA
+876 KGLAAQIPQIAKQLA
-891 QTIPQ
+891 QTMPQ
-896 IVQGLSQGL
+896 VVQGLSQGL

-919 VTSIAQTLPTLLPS
+919 VTAIAQALPTLLPA
-933 LLQGVVQLIVALAQQ
+933 LLQGIVQLIAALVQQ
-948 LPTLI
+948 LPTLL
-953 VQLIT
+953 VQLIA
-958 ALPAI
+958 ALPTI
-963 IGKIVVALANCLP
+963 LGNIVVALVNCLP
-976 ILLAG
+976 VLLAG

-1009 AIWDTI
+1009 AIWDAIT
-1015 IGLLQAGWNSLG
+1015 GLLQAGWNSIG
-1027 AVFQGGGAVI
+1027 SIFQAGGAIIQGVWDALWNGVSSLFSSI
-1037 GGAWSGIW
+1037 WDGIKGAAQTVWNWLTSTLNSIC
-1045 QSLSSVFSG
+1045 
-1054 FMQGI
+1054 QGI
-1059 MQIAKSLWG
+1059 SSAWNACWNGISSFFNSIWNGIKG
-1068 AIQELFAALQ
+1068 FAQ
-1078 PIISNVIASI
+1078 
-1088 SNFCQTLCSTLQ
+1088 
-1100 PALQNLWSAIQEFGS
+1100 
-1115 AVMGVI
+1115 
-1121 QKVIAAWQPVVKLA
+1121 
-1135 ISGIAALCQAIGSTL
+1135 
-1150 QPVLQGIGGV
+1150 
-1160 IQSVIQVF
+1160 
-1168 TGLIEFLTG
+1168 
-1177 VFTGNWSKAWQGIQN
+1177 
-1192 IFSGVWN
+1192 GVWN
-1199 ALNSIAKAMSNALYA
+1199 GIKNTLSGVLDGIT
-1214 FLGSILKSIS
+1214 G
-1224 NAWNAC
+1224 AWNAC

-1242 NGIKSFAQS
+1242 NGIK
-1251 IWNGIKSA
+1251 N
-1259 LGSVLNSI
+1259 
-1267 SSTWKN
+1267 
-1273 MWNGIKSFFTNIW
+1273 
-1286 NGIKSG
+1286 G

-1299 VFRFVTGIKG
+1299 VFHFVTGIKD
-1309 RILGFFSGA
+1309 RILDFFRGA
-1318 GQWLLNAGRA
+1318 GQWLWNAGKA
-1328 ILDGLLRGLKGA
+1328 ILNGLLKGLKAA

-1349 GIGNWIKAHKGPI
+1349 GIGSWIAQHKGPI

-1407 DASAI
+1407 DANAI

-1419 PPDGGWDAQ
+1419 PPDGGWEGQ
-1428 QTQLAKVAANY
+1428 QNQLAKVAANY
-1439 EVDASQHG
+1439 DVDASQHG

>member
-55 GAALSGVAM
+55 GAALAGIKV

-113 IGVPIKDMV
+113 IGIPIRDMV

-203 VDVGKLKEMGKEGK
+203 IDVGKLKEMGKEGE

-272 HGLASISSSGAV
+272 HGLASISSSGAI
-284 AALANSLKGIIPLA
+284 ATLANSLKGIIPLA

-307 VFNKLAPVFAKAFS
+307 VFNKLTPVLAKAFS

-331 LTALFDKISNMSV
+331 LTSLFDKISNMSV

-380 GVLVKLKNGLVAIG
+380 GALVKLKNGLVAIG

-427 RFEAGAPSIKAFV
+427 RFDAGAPSIKAFV

-468 TLNVRDSVMQLFRAM
+468 TLNVRDSVTQLFRAM

-490 KKIPSVLLKAFK
+490 KKIPSVLLKAFGQ
-502 ELELEANA
+502 LELEANA

-529 SRYTSTIKLFD
+529 SKYTSTIKLFNS
-540 TKVTLED
+540 KVTLEQ
-547 AAEVRAIIVNAVHS
+547 AAEVRAIIANAVHS
-561 MTGIKIPDFLTQPVG
+561 MTGIKIPDFLTQPIG

-582 VNTFN
+582 VNTLN
-587 RLTNVAKTVGSA
+587 RLGGAAQTVSNTISAAFSPIVAKVSAALAPLTNVMKTVGS
-599 IGGAFSPIAS
+599 
-609 KVSAAFAPLANTM
+609 
-622 KTVGA
+622 

-634 NAISSACSR
+634 SAISDACAK
-643 IPMLGRAASVV
+643 IPILGRAVSVV
-654 GSAFDGLKARGSAV
+654 GSALDGLKARGGAV
-668 FRTVSSAALKAAGG
+668 FRAVSSAALKAAGG
-682 GIKMF
+682 GIKIF
-687 GNAVKGVGTRLG
+687 GNAVKGVGTCLG

-712 AIMSGVTAGFSAM
+712 AIISGVTAGFSAM
-725 MHLDPAQ
+725 MKLNPAQ

-796 RQLPS
+796 QQLPS

-824 TNGFASLFQGA
+824 TNGFASLFQGT

-846 SQALLAAVG
+846 SQALLAAIG

-876 QGLAAQLPQIAQQLA
+876 KGLAAQIPQIAQQLA
-891 QTIPQ
+891 QTMPQ
-896 IVQGLSQGL
+896 VVQGLSQGL

-919 VTSIAQTLPTLLPS
+919 VTAIAQALPTLLPA
-933 LLQGVVQLIVALAQQ
+933 LLQGIVQLIAALVQQ
-948 LPTLI
+948 LPTLL
-953 VQLIT
+953 VQLIA
-958 ALPAI
+958 ALPTI
-963 IGKIVVALANCLP
+963 LGNIVVALVNCLP
-976 ILLAG
+976 VLLAG

-1009 AIWDTI
+1009 AIWDAIT
-1015 IGLLQAGWNSLG
+1015 GLLQAGWNSIG
-1027 AVFQGGGAVI
+1027 SIFQAGGAIIQGVWDALWNGVSSLFSSI
-1037 GGAWSGIW
+1037 WNGIKGAAQAVWNWLTSTLNSIC
-1045 QSLSSVFSG
+1045 
-1054 FMQGI
+1054 QGI
-1059 MQIAKSLWG
+1059 SSAWNACWNGISSFFNSIWNGIKG
-1068 AIQELFAALQ
+1068 FAQ
-1078 PIISNVIASI
+1078 
-1088 SNFCQTLCSTLQ
+1088 
-1100 PALQNLWSAIQEFGS
+1100 
-1115 AVMGVI
+1115 
-1121 QKVIAAWQPVVKLA
+1121 
-1135 ISGIAALCQAIGSTL
+1135 
-1150 QPVLQGIGGV
+1150 
-1160 IQSVIQVF
+1160 
-1168 TGLIEFLTG
+1168 
-1177 VFTGNWSKAWQGIQN
+1177 
-1192 IFSGVWN
+1192 GVWN
-1199 ALNSIAKAMSNALYA
+1199 GIKNTLSGVLNGIT
-1214 FLGSILKSIS
+1214 G
-1224 NAWNAC
+1224 AWNAC

-1242 NGIKSFAQS
+1242 NGIK
-1251 IWNGIKSA
+1251 N
-1259 LGSVLNSI
+1259 
-1267 SSTWKN
+1267 
-1273 MWNGIKSFFTNIW
+1273 
-1286 NGIKSG
+1286 G

-1299 VFRFVTGIKG
+1299 VFHFVTGLKDKIF
-1309 RILGFFSGA
+1309 GFFKGA
-1318 GQWLLNAGRA
+1318 GQWLINAGKA
-1328 ILDGLLRGLKGA
+1328 ILDGLLKGLKGA

-1349 GIGNWIKAHKGPI
+1349 GIGSWIAQHKGPI

-1375 IMQGFSKGLGD
+1375 IMQGFSKGLGG

-1392 KQVAGFTKQSGNWFD
+1392 KQVAGFTKQSGDWFA
-1407 DASAI
+1407 DANAI

-1419 PPDGGWDAQ
+1419 PPDGGWEGQ
-1428 QTQLAKVAANY
+1428 QNQLAKVAANY
-1439 EVDASQHG
+1439 DVDASQHG

>member
-55 GAALSGVAM
+55 GAALAGVKV

-70 GIAGSVI
+70 GITGSLI

-122 ESTSRLVQLAPKTI
+122 ESASRLVQLAPKTI

-249 TAIKNDWQMA
+249 TAIKNDWQTA
-259 ANQTATKISQALG
+259 ANQTATKISEALG
-272 HGLASISSSGAV
+272 HGLASISSSGALT
-284 AALANSLKGIIPLA
+284 ALANGLKGIIPLA

-366 KGADSFLSRIPIIG
+366 KGANSFLGRIPIIG
-380 GVLVKLKNGLVAIG
+380 GALVKLKNGLVAIG
-394 GAAGKMAGS
+394 GAASKMAGS
-403 LLEASGAGLSKLG
+403 LLEASGTGLSKLG
-416 SGLQMIAKQIV
+416 SGLQTISKQIG
-427 RFEAGAPSIKAFV
+427 RFDAGAQSIKLFA
-440 QAVSDVD
+440 QAVGSVD
-447 FKKMGKDGKELVEI
+447 FGKMGKDGAQLVDI
-461 IGEMENG
+461 LNEMQRGN
-468 TLNVRDSVMQLFRAM
+468 LNVRDSVMQLANAM
-483 FEAQANG
+483 REAEANG
-490 KKIPSVLLKAFK
+490 TKIPTEFKNAFK
-502 ELELEANA
+502 LLEDEANA
-510 SCNTIKARFADM
+510 SCNTIKARLMDM
-522 VSGIQAL
+522 IDGFQIISKQASG
-529 SRYTSTIKLFD
+529 IKLFNS
-540 TKVTLED
+540 KVTMEE
-547 AAEVRAIIVNAVHS
+547 ATKARAVVANVVRDV
-561 MTGIKIPDFLTQPVG
+561 TGIKIPDFLSQPVG

-582 VNTFN
+582 SNILS
-587 RLTNVAKTVGSA
+587 RLTKVAQVTAFV
-599 IGGAFSPIAS
+599 IGKAFTPITFIAS
-609 KVSAAFAPLANTM
+609 KTLVPLLGLFV
-622 KTVGA
+622 KIGA
-627 GIKSGLS
+627 GIKNGLGS
-634 NAISSACSR
+634 AINDVCAK
-643 IPMLGRAASVV
+643 IPLLGRAVSVLQAPF
-654 GSAFDGLKARGSAV
+654 SQISTRGKAV
-668 FRTVSSAALKAAGG
+668 FKAVGAAALNAAGG

-687 GNAVKGVGTRLG
+687 GNAVKGVGTCLG

-725 MHLDPAQ
+725 MKLDPSQ

-781 NGLAQAFSQLAPVIM
+781 NGLAQAFSQLTPVIM
-796 RQLPS
+796 QQLPS

-835 CQALPSILGGL
+835 CQALPSVLGGL
-846 SQALLAAVG
+846 SKALLAVIS
-855 GMAQALPQALPK
+855 GMAQALPKALPK

-876 QGLAAQLPQIAQQLA
+876 KGLAAQIPQIAQQLA
-891 QTIPQ
+891 RTMPQ
-896 IVQGLSQGL
+896 IVKGLSQGL

-912 MQGIVQM
+912 MQGVVQV
-919 VTSIAQTLPTLLPS
+919 VTSIAQALPTLLPAIV
-933 LLQGVVQLIVALAQQ
+933 QGVVQLVAALVQQ
-948 LPTLI
+948 LPTLL
-953 VQLIT
+953 VQLIA
-958 ALPAI
+958 ALPTI
-963 IGKIVVALANCLP
+963 LGNIVVALVNCLP
-976 ILLAG
+976 VLLAG

-1009 AIWDTI
+1009 AIWDAIT
-1015 IGLLQAGWNSLG
+1015 GLLQAGWNSIG
-1027 AVFQGGGAVI
+1027 SIFQAGGAIIQGVWDALWNGVSSLFSSI
-1037 GGAWSGIW
+1037 WNGIKGA
-1045 QSLSSVFSG
+1045 
-1054 FMQGI
+1054 
-1059 MQIAKSLWG
+1059 A
-1068 AIQELFAALQ
+1068 
-1078 PIISNVIASI
+1078 
-1088 SNFCQTLCSTLQ
+1088 
-1100 PALQNLWSAIQEFGS
+1100 
-1115 AVMGVI
+1115 
-1121 QKVIAAWQPVVKLA
+1121 
-1135 ISGIAALCQAIGSTL
+1135 
-1150 QPVLQGIGGV
+1150 
-1160 IQSVIQVF
+1160 QSVWNW
-1168 TGLIEFLTG
+1168 LTS
-1177 VFTGNWSKAWQGIQN
+1177 T
-1192 IFSGVWN
+1192 
-1199 ALNSIAKAMSNALYA
+1199 LNSICQ
-1214 FLGSILKSIS
+1214 GIS
-1224 NAWNAC
+1224 SAWNAC
-1230 WNGIKSFFSNIW
+1230 WNGISSFFNGIW
-1242 NGIKSFAQS
+1242 NGIKGFAQGV
-1251 IWNGIKSA
+1251 WNGIKNT
-1259 LGSVLNSI
+1259 LRGVLNGI
-1267 SSTWKN
+1267 TGAWN
-1273 MWNGIKSFFTNIW
+1273 ACWNGIKSFFTNIW
-1286 NGIKSG
+1286 NGIKNG

-1299 VFRFVTGIKG
+1299 VFHFVTGLKDK
-1309 RILGFFSGA
+1309 ILEFFRGA
-1318 GQWLLNAGRA
+1318 GQWLVNAGKA
-1328 ILDGLLRGLKGA
+1328 ILGGFLNGLKGA
-1340 WDGICNFVG
+1340 WDGVCNFVG
-1349 GIGNWIKAHKGPI
+1349 GIGSWIAQHKGPI

-1392 KQVAGFTKQSGNWFD
+1392 KQVAGFTKQSGDWFTD
-1407 DASAI
+1407 TNAI

-1419 PPDGGWDAQ
+1419 PPDGGWEGQ
-1428 QTQLAKVAANY
+1428 QNQLAKVAANY
-1439 EVDASQHG
+1439 DVDASQHG

-1452 VYEAFGEVMSQGVT
+1452 VYEAFGEAMSQGVT

>member
-44 VNGSL
+44 VNSSL

-64 LGKKIA
+64 LGKKIT
-70 GIAGSVI
+70 GIAGSVV
-77 NMGNE
+77 NLGNE

-113 IGVPIKDMV
+113 IGIPIKDMV

-190 SPMIAQMLAKHLN
+190 SPMIAQMLAKHLG
-203 VDVGKLKEMGKEGK
+203 VDVGQLKALGKAGQ
-217 ISGDALRDAI
+217 ISGDALRDAVL
-227 FENADKINKQFAM
+227 ENADRINKQFAM

-259 ANQTATKISQALG
+259 ANQTATKISEALG
-272 HGLASISSSGAV
+272 HGLASISSSGAITT
-284 AALANSLKGIIPLA
+284 LANSLKGFIPLA
-298 TSVGNAIAN
+298 TSIGAAMASI
-307 VFNKLAPVFAKAFS
+307 FIRLAPILDRALS
-321 PDSVEAFLKP
+321 PDKVEAFLKP
-331 LTALFDKISNMSV
+331 LTALFDKLGSLSV

-366 KGADSFLSRIPIIG
+366 KGADSFLGRVPIIG
-380 GVLVKLKNGLVAIG
+380 GALVKLKNGLVAIG

-403 LLEASGAGLSKLG
+403 LLEVSGAGLSKLG
-416 SGLQMIAKQIV
+416 SGLQTIAKQIG
-427 RFEAGAPSIKAFV
+427 RFDAGAQSIKLFA
-440 QAVSDVD
+440 QAVSAVD
-447 FKKMGKDGKELVEI
+447 FGKMGKDGAQLVDI
-461 IGEMENG
+461 LNDMQRGN
-468 TLNVRDSVMQLFRAM
+468 LNVRDSVMQLANAM
-483 FEAQANG
+483 REAEANG
-490 KKIPSVLLKAFK
+490 TKIPSEFKNAFK
-502 ELELEANA
+502 LLEDEADA

-522 VSGIQAL
+522 VNGFQTISKQASG
-529 SRYTSTIKLFD
+529 IKLFNS
-540 TKVTLED
+540 KVTLDEVTK
-547 AAEVRAIIVNAVHS
+547 VRASIASVVSAV
-561 MTGIKIPDFLTQPVG
+561 TGIKIPDFLTQPIG

-582 VNTFN
+582 SNVLSRLSKVAQVTAFVIGKAFTPITFI
-587 RLTNVAKTVGSA
+587 ASKTLVPLLGLFVKIGVGIKNGLGSA
-599 IGGAFSPIAS
+599 IN
-609 KVSAAFAPLANTM
+609 AACAKIPL
-622 KTVGA
+622 
-627 GIKSGLS
+627 
-634 NAISSACSR
+634 
-643 IPMLGRAASVV
+643 LGRAVSVLQAPFSQISTR
-654 GSAFDGLKARGSAV
+654 GKAAFKAIG
-668 FRTVSSAALKAAGG
+668 AAAIGAAGG
-682 GIKMF
+682 GIKIF
-687 GNAVKGVGTRLG
+687 GNAVKGVGTCLG
-699 AVGKAASALGVNA
+699 AVGKAASALGINA

-725 MHLDPAQ
+725 LHLDPSQ
-732 FASSVQNMA
+732 FGASVQNMV

-748 KNLAANIPQAA
+748 KNLATNIPQAA
-759 KALATAIPQIAQTIT
+759 QALATTIPQIAQTIT

-781 NGLAQAFSQLAPVIM
+781 SGLVQAFSQLVPVIM
-796 RQLPS
+796 QQLPS

-824 TNGFASLFQGA
+824 TKGFASLFQGA
-835 CQALPSILGGL
+835 CKALPSVLGGL
-846 SQALLAAVG
+846 SQALLAAIG
-855 GMAQALPQALPK
+855 GIAQALPQVLPK

-876 QGLAAQLPQIAQQLA
+876 QGLAAQMPQIAQQLA
-891 QTIPQ
+891 QMMPQ
-896 IVQGLSQGL
+896 VVQGLSQGL

-919 VTSIAQTLPTLLPS
+919 VTSIAQALPTLLPS
-933 LLQGVVQLIVALAQQ
+933 IVQGIVQLIAALAQQ

-953 VQLIT
+953 VRLVA
-958 ALPAI
+958 ALPSI
-963 IGKIVVALANCLP
+963 ISNIVVALVNCLP
-976 ILLAG
+976 VLLEG

-1015 IGLLQAGWNSLG
+1015 TGLLQAGWNSIG
-1027 AVFQGGGAVI
+1027 AIFNAGGA
-1037 GGAWSGIW
+1037 
-1045 QSLSSVFSG
+1045 
-1054 FMQGI
+1054 
-1059 MQIAKSLWG
+1059 
-1068 AIQELFAALQ
+1068 
-1078 PIISNVIASI
+1078 
-1088 SNFCQTLCSTLQ
+1088 
-1100 PALQNLWSAIQEFGS
+1100 
-1115 AVMGVI
+1115 
-1121 QKVIAAWQPVVKLA
+1121 
-1135 ISGIAALCQAIGSTL
+1135 
-1150 QPVLQGIGGV
+1150 VLQGI
-1160 IQSVIQVF
+1160 
-1168 TGLIEFLTG
+1168 
-1177 VFTGNWSKAWQGIQN
+1177 
-1192 IFSGVWN
+1192 WN
-1199 ALNSIAKAMSNALYA
+1199 ALWNTIKGAAQAVWNWLTSTLQSICDS
-1214 FLGSILKSIS
+1214 LGK
-1224 NAWNAC
+1224 AWNAC
-1230 WNGIKSFFSNIW
+1230 WNGIKNFFVNNWDSIKKAAKAAWDCLNAYINNFLNGISQIW
-1242 NGIKSFAQS
+1242 N
-1251 IWNGIKSA
+1251 
-1259 LGSVLNSI
+1259 
-1267 SSTWKN
+1267 STWSS
-1273 MWNGIKSFFTNIW
+1273 IKSFFTNIW

-1299 VFRFVTGIKG
+1299 VFNFVTGIKD

-1318 GQWLLNAGRA
+1318 GQWLWNAGKA
-1328 ILDGLLRGLKGA
+1328 ILNGLLKGLKAA

-1349 GIGNWIKAHKGPI
+1349 GIGSWIAKHKGPI

-1392 KQVAGFTKQSGNWFD
+1392 KQVAGFTKQSGSWFD
-1407 DASAI
+1407 DANTI

-1419 PPDGGWDAQ
+1419 PPDGGWNGQ
-1428 QTQLAKVAANY
+1428 QNQLAKIATNY
-1439 EVDASQHG
+1439 DVDASQHG

>member
-44 VNGSL
+44 VNSSL

-55 GAALSGVAM
+55 GAALAGVAM

-70 GIAGSVI
+70 GIAGSVV
-77 NMGNE
+77 NLGNE
-82 WGRTTSMLKVAV
+82 WGRTTSLLKVAV
-94 GTSGNWQKA
+94 GTSSNWQKA

-113 IGVPIKDMV
+113 IGVPLKDMV
-122 ESTSRLVQLAPKTI
+122 ESASRLVQLAPKTI

-203 VDVGKLKEMGKEGK
+203 VDVGKLKELGKAGQ

-240 MPITADRAF
+240 LPITADRAF
-249 TAIKNDWQMA
+249 TSIKNDWEMA

-284 AALANSLKGIIPLA
+284 TAVANSLKGFIPLA

-321 PDSVEAFLKP
+321 PDNVEAFLKP

-344 DQLVNGL
+344 DQLVSGL

-366 KGADSFLSRIPIIG
+366 KGADSFLGRIPIIG
-380 GVLVKLKNGLVAIG
+380 GALIKLKNGLVAIG

-416 SGLQMIAKQIV
+416 SGLQTIAKQIG
-427 RFEAGAPSIKAFV
+427 RFDAGAQSIKLFA
-440 QAVSDVD
+440 QAVSSVD
-447 FKKMGKDGKELVEI
+447 FGKMGKDGAELVDI
-461 IGEMENG
+461 LNDMQRGN
-468 TLNVRDSVMQLFRAM
+468 LNVRDSVMQLANAM
-483 FEAQANG
+483 REAEANG
-490 KKIPSVLLKAFK
+490 TKIPAEFKNAFK
-502 ELELEANA
+502 LLEDEANA

-522 VSGIQAL
+522 VNGFQSISKQASG
-529 SRYTSTIKLFD
+529 IKLFNS
-540 TKVTLED
+540 KVTLDEVTK
-547 AAEVRAIIVNAVHS
+547 VRASIASIVSAV
-561 MTGIKIPDFLTQPVG
+561 TGIKIPDFLTQPVG

-582 VNTFN
+582 ANTLN
-587 RLTNVAKTVGSA
+587 RLGGAAQAVCNT
-599 IGGAFSPIAS
+599 IGAAFSPIAS
-609 KVSAAFAPLANTM
+609 KVSAAFAPLANVA

-627 GIKSGLS
+627 GIKSSLNS
-634 NAISSACSR
+634 AISDACSR

-654 GSAFDGLKARGSAV
+654 GSAFDGLKAHGGAA
-668 FRTVSSAALKAAGG
+668 FKTVGAAALNAAGG

-687 GNAVKGVGTRLG
+687 GNAVKGVGTCLG
-699 AVGKAASALGVNA
+699 AVDKAASALGINA
-712 AIMSGVTAGFSAM
+712 AIVSGVTAGFSAM
-725 MHLDPAQ
+725 MHLDPSQ

-741 TNVTNGI
+741 ANVTDGI

-759 KALATAIPQIAQTIT
+759 KALATAIPQIAQTVT

-796 RQLPS
+796 QQLPS
-801 LMSGVQQLFQS
+801 LMSGVQQLFKA

-824 TNGFASLFQGA
+824 TKGFASLFQGA
-835 CQALPSILGGL
+835 CKALPSVLGGL

-867 MVAGLSSLF
+867 MLAGLSSLF
-876 QGLAAQLPQIAQQLA
+876 QGLAAQIPQIAQQLA
-891 QTIPQ
+891 QMMPQ
-896 IVQGLSQGL
+896 VVQGLSQGL

-919 VTSIAQTLPTLLPS
+919 VTSIAQALPTLLPS
-933 LLQGVVQLIVALAQQ
+933 IVQGVVQLIAALAQQ

-953 VQLIT
+953 VQLVA
-958 ALPAI
+958 ALPSI
-963 IGKIVVALANCLP
+963 ISNIVVALVNCLP
-976 ILLAG
+976 VLLEG

-990 AGLPQAIGAL
+990 AGLPQAIAAL

-1015 IGLLQAGWNSLG
+1015 TGLLQAGWNSIG
-1027 AVFQGGGAVI
+1027 AIFNAGGA
-1037 GGAWSGIW
+1037 
-1045 QSLSSVFSG
+1045 
-1054 FMQGI
+1054 
-1059 MQIAKSLWG
+1059 
-1068 AIQELFAALQ
+1068 
-1078 PIISNVIASI
+1078 
-1088 SNFCQTLCSTLQ
+1088 
-1100 PALQNLWSAIQEFGS
+1100 
-1115 AVMGVI
+1115 
-1121 QKVIAAWQPVVKLA
+1121 
-1135 ISGIAALCQAIGSTL
+1135 
-1150 QPVLQGIGGV
+1150 VLQGI
-1160 IQSVIQVF
+1160 
-1168 TGLIEFLTG
+1168 
-1177 VFTGNWSKAWQGIQN
+1177 
-1192 IFSGVWN
+1192 WN
-1199 ALNSIAKAMSNALYA
+1199 ALWDTIKGAAQAVWNWLTSTLQSICD
-1214 FLGSILKSIS
+1214 SIGK
-1224 NAWNAC
+1224 AWNAC
-1230 WNGIKSFFSNIW
+1230 WNDISSFFTNVWNGIKSFGQSAWNWINSTISSVLNSISNTWNNMWNGIKSFFSNIW
-1242 NGIKSFAQS
+1242 NGIK
-1251 IWNGIKSA
+1251 N
-1259 LGSVLNSI
+1259 
-1267 SSTWKN
+1267 
-1273 MWNGIKSFFTNIW
+1273 
-1286 NGIKSG
+1286 G

-1299 VFRFVTGIKG
+1299 VCRFVTGLKD
-1309 RILGFFSGA
+1309 RILGFFRGA

-1328 ILDGLLRGLKGA
+1328 ILNGLLNGLKSA
-1340 WDGICNFVG
+1340 WNGICNFVG
-1349 GIGNWIKAHKGPI
+1349 GIGNWIKNHKGPI

-1392 KQVAGFTKQSGNWFD
+1392 KQVAGFTKQSGSWFD
-1407 DASAI
+1407 DANAI

-1419 PPDGGWDAQ
+1419 PPDGGWEGQ
-1428 QTQLAKVAANY
+1428 QNQLAKVAASY
-1439 EVDASQHG
+1439 DVDASQHG

>member
-19 MGGVLQKAFA
+19 MGGALQKAFA

-44 VNGSL
+44 VNSSL

-55 GAALSGVAM
+55 GATLAGIKI
-64 LGKKIA
+64 LGRKIA

-94 GTSGNWQKA
+94 GTSGKWQKA

-227 FENADKINKQFAM
+227 FENANKINKQFAM

-259 ANQTATKISQALG
+259 ANQTATKISEALG
-272 HGLASISSSGAV
+272 HGLASISSSGAIT
-284 AALANSLKGIIPLA
+284 ALANSLKGIIPLA
-298 TSVGNAIAN
+298 KSVGNAIAN
-307 VFNKLAPVFAKAFS
+307 VFNKLAPVLTKAFS

-331 LTALFDKISNMSV
+331 LTSLFDKISNMSV

-394 GAAGKMAGS
+394 GAAGKMAGG

-447 FKKMGKDGKELVEI
+447 FKRMGKDGRELVEI

-483 FEAQANG
+483 LEAQANG

-547 AAEVRAIIVNAVHS
+547 AAEVRTIIANAVHS

-687 GNAVKGVGTRLG
+687 GNAVKGVGACLG

-759 KALATAIPQIAQTIT
+759 KALATTIPQIAQTIT
-774 QCAPQII
+774 KCAPQII

-796 RQLPS
+796 QQLPS

-835 CQALPSILGGL
+835 CQALPSVLGGL
-846 SQALLAAVG
+846 SQALLAAIG

-867 MVAGLSSLF
+867 MVAGLNSLF
-876 QGLAAQLPQIAQQLA
+876 QGLAAQIPQIAQQLA
-891 QTIPQ
+891 QMMPQ
-896 IVQGLSQGL
+896 VVQGLSQGL

-912 MQGIVQM
+912 MQGVVQM
-919 VTSIAQTLPTLLPS
+919 VTSIAQALPTLLPA
-933 LLQGVVQLIVALAQQ
+933 LLQGIVQLIAALVQQ
-948 LPTLI
+948 LPTLL
-953 VQLIT
+953 VQLVAALPSIVGNIAT
-958 ALPAI
+958 AL
-963 IGKIVVALANCLP
+963 VNCLP
-976 ILLAG
+976 VLLEG

-1000 IGALPGILQ
+1000 IGALPGILK

-1015 IGLLQAGWNSLG
+1015 TGLLKAGWDSIG
-1027 AVFQGGGAVI
+1027 GIFKAGGAI
-1037 GGAWSGIW
+1037 
-1045 QSLSSVFSG
+1045 
-1054 FMQGI
+1054 
-1059 MQIAKSLWG
+1059 
-1068 AIQELFAALQ
+1068 IQ
-1078 PIISNVIASI
+1078 
-1088 SNFCQTLCSTLQ
+1088 
-1100 PALQNLWSAIQEFGS
+1100 
-1115 AVMGVI
+1115 
-1121 QKVIAAWQPVVKLA
+1121 
-1135 ISGIAALCQAIGSTL
+1135 
-1150 QPVLQGIGGV
+1150 
-1160 IQSVIQVF
+1160 
-1168 TGLIEFLTG
+1168 
-1177 VFTGNWSKAWQGIQN
+1177 
-1192 IFSGVWN
+1192 GVWN
-1199 ALNSIAKAMSNALYA
+1199 ALWNGVSRLFSSIWNAIKGAAQAVWNWLTSA
-1214 FLGSILKSIS
+1214 LKSICQGLG

-1230 WNGIKSFFSNIW
+1230 WNGIKSFFTNIW

-1251 IWNGIKSA
+1251 IWNGIKST

-1273 MWNGIKSFFTNIW
+1273 MWNGIKSFFGNIW

-1299 VFRFVTGIKG
+1299 VFHFVTGIKD

-1328 ILDGLLRGLKGA
+1328 ILDGLLKGLKAA

-1349 GIGNWIKAHKGPI
+1349 GIGSWIAKHKGPI

-1392 KQVAGFTKQSGNWFD
+1392 KQVAGFTKQSGGWFD
-1407 DASAI
+1407 DANTI

-1419 PPDGGWDAQ
+1419 PPDGGWEGQ
-1428 QTQLAKVAANY
+1428 QNQLAKVAANY
-1439 EVDASQHG
+1439 DVDASQHG

-1478 GVLAKPMNN
+1478 GVLAKPINN

>member
-44 VNGSL
+44 VNSSL

-70 GIAGSVI
+70 GIAGSVV

-94 GTSGNWQKA
+94 GASGDWKKA
-103 LEATHKAANG
+103 LDATHKAANG
-113 IGVPIKDMV
+113 IGVPIRDMV

-203 VDVGKLKEMGKEGK
+203 VDVGKLKEMGKEGR

-227 FENADKINKQFAM
+227 FENADKINKQFAL

-259 ANQTATKISQALG
+259 ANQTATKISEALG
-272 HGLASISSSGAV
+272 HGLASISSSGAI
-284 AALANSLKGIIPLA
+284 ATLANSLKGIIPLA

-307 VFNKLAPVFAKAFS
+307 VFNKLTPVLAKAFS

-331 LTALFDKISNMSV
+331 LTSLFDKISNMSV

-380 GVLVKLKNGLVAIG
+380 GALVKLKNGLVAIG

-427 RFEAGAPSIKAFV
+427 RFDAGAPSIKAFV

-468 TLNVRDSVMQLFRAM
+468 TLNVRDSVTQLFRAM

-490 KKIPSVLLKAFK
+490 KKIPSVLLKAFGQ
-502 ELELEANA
+502 LELEANA

-529 SRYTSTIKLFD
+529 SKYTSTIKLFD
-540 TKVTLED
+540 SKVTLEQ
-547 AAEVRAIIVNAVHS
+547 AAEVRAIIANAVHS

-587 RLTNVAKTVGSA
+587 RLTNVAKTVSSA
-599 IGGAFSPIAS
+599 IVGAFSPIAS
-609 KVSAAFAPLANTM
+609 KVAAAFAPITNIM
-622 KTVGA
+622 KTVGS

-634 NAISSACSR
+634 SAISDACAK
-643 IPMLGRAASVV
+643 IPMLGRAVSVV

-668 FRTVSSAALKAAGG
+668 FRAVSSAALKAAGG
-682 GIKMF
+682 GIKIF
-687 GNAVKGVGTRLG
+687 GNAVKGVGTCLG
-699 AVGKAASALGVNA
+699 AVGKAASALGINA
-712 AIMSGVTAGFSAM
+712 AIISGVTAGFSAM
-725 MHLDPAQ
+725 MNLNPAQ

-741 TNVTNGI
+741 TTVTRGI
-748 KNLAANIPQAA
+748 NNLAANIPQAA

-781 NGLAQAFSQLAPVIM
+781 NGLAQSFSQLAPVIM
-796 RQLPS
+796 QQLPS

-835 CQALPSILGGL
+835 CQALPSVLGGL
-846 SQALLAAVG
+846 SQALLAAIG
-855 GMAQALPQALPK
+855 GIAQALPQALPK

-891 QTIPQ
+891 QTMPQ
-896 IVQGLSQGL
+896 VVQGLSQGL

-919 VTSIAQTLPTLLPS
+919 VTAIAQALPTLLPA
-933 LLQGVVQLIVALAQQ
+933 LLQGIVQLIAALVQQ
-948 LPTLI
+948 LPTLL
-953 VQLIT
+953 VQLIA
-958 ALPAI
+958 ALPTI
-963 IGKIVVALANCLP
+963 LGNIVVALVNCLP
-976 ILLAG
+976 VLLAG

-1009 AIWDTI
+1009 AIWDAIT
-1015 IGLLQAGWNSLG
+1015 GLLQAGWNSIG
-1027 AVFQGGGAVI
+1027 SIFQAGGAIIQGVWDALWNGVSSLFSSI
-1037 GGAWSGIW
+1037 WNGIKGAAQAVWNWLTSTLNSIC
-1045 QSLSSVFSG
+1045 
-1054 FMQGI
+1054 QGI
-1059 MQIAKSLWG
+1059 SSAWNACWNGISSFFNSIWNGIKG
-1068 AIQELFAALQ
+1068 FAQ
-1078 PIISNVIASI
+1078 
-1088 SNFCQTLCSTLQ
+1088 
-1100 PALQNLWSAIQEFGS
+1100 
-1115 AVMGVI
+1115 
-1121 QKVIAAWQPVVKLA
+1121 
-1135 ISGIAALCQAIGSTL
+1135 
-1150 QPVLQGIGGV
+1150 
-1160 IQSVIQVF
+1160 
-1168 TGLIEFLTG
+1168 
-1177 VFTGNWSKAWQGIQN
+1177 
-1192 IFSGVWN
+1192 GVWN
-1199 ALNSIAKAMSNALYA
+1199 GIKNTLSGVLNGIT
-1214 FLGSILKSIS
+1214 G
-1224 NAWNAC
+1224 AWNAC

-1242 NGIKSFAQS
+1242 NGIK
-1251 IWNGIKSA
+1251 N
-1259 LGSVLNSI
+1259 
-1267 SSTWKN
+1267 
-1273 MWNGIKSFFTNIW
+1273 
-1286 NGIKSG
+1286 G

-1299 VFRFVTGIKG
+1299 VFHFVTGLKDKIF
-1309 RILGFFSGA
+1309 GFFKGA
-1318 GQWLLNAGRA
+1318 GQWLIKAGKA
-1328 ILDGLLRGLKGA
+1328 ILDGLLKGLKGA

-1349 GIGNWIKAHKGPI
+1349 GIGSWIAQHKGPI

-1375 IMQGFSKGLGD
+1375 IMQGFSKGLGG

-1392 KQVAGFTKQSGNWFD
+1392 KQVAGFTKQSGDWFA
-1407 DASAI
+1407 DANAI

-1428 QTQLAKVAANY
+1428 QNQLAKVAANY
-1439 EVDASQHG
+1439 DVDASQHG

>member
-44 VNGSL
+44 VNSSL

-70 GIAGSVI
+70 GIAGSVV
-77 NMGNE
+77 NLGNE

-113 IGVPIKDMV
+113 IGIPIKDMV

-190 SPMIAQMLAKHLN
+190 SPMIAQMLAKHLG
-203 VDVGKLKEMGKEGK
+203 VDVGQLKALGKAGQ
-217 ISGDALRDAI
+217 ISGDALRDAVL
-227 FENADKINKQFAM
+227 ENADRINKQFAM

-259 ANQTATKISQALG
+259 ANQTATKISEVLG
-272 HGLASISSSGAV
+272 HGLASISSSGAITT
-284 AALANSLKGIIPLA
+284 LANSLKGFIPLA
-298 TSVGNAIAN
+298 TSVGAAMASI
-307 VFNKLAPVFAKAFS
+307 FIRLAPILDRALS
-321 PDSVEAFLKP
+321 PDKVEAFLKP
-331 LTALFDKISNMSV
+331 LTALFDKLGSLSV

-366 KGADSFLSRIPIIG
+366 KGADSFLGRIPIIG
-380 GVLVKLKNGLVAIG
+380 GALVKLKNGLVAIG

-416 SGLQMIAKQIV
+416 SGLQIIAKQIG
-427 RFEAGAPSIKAFV
+427 RFDAGAQSIKLFA
-440 QAVSDVD
+440 QAVSAVD
-447 FKKMGKDGKELVEI
+447 FGKMGKDGAQLVDI
-461 IGEMENG
+461 LNDMQRGN
-468 TLNVRDSVMQLFRAM
+468 LNVRDSVMQLSNAVR
-483 FEAQANG
+483 EAEANG
-490 KKIPSVLLKAFK
+490 TKIPSEFKNAFK
-502 ELELEANA
+502 LLEAEANA

-522 VSGIQAL
+522 VNGFQTISKQASG
-529 SRYTSTIKLFD
+529 IKLFNS
-540 TKVTLED
+540 KVTLDEVTK
-547 AAEVRAIIVNAVHS
+547 VRASIASVVSAV
-561 MTGIKIPDFLTQPVG
+561 TGIKIPDFLTQPIG

-582 VNTFN
+582 SNVLSRLSKVAQVTAFVIGKAFTPITFI
-587 RLTNVAKTVGSA
+587 ASKTLVPLLGLFVKIGVGIKNGLGSA
-599 IGGAFSPIAS
+599 IN
-609 KVSAAFAPLANTM
+609 AACAKIPL
-622 KTVGA
+622 
-627 GIKSGLS
+627 
-634 NAISSACSR
+634 
-643 IPMLGRAASVV
+643 LGRAVSVLQAPF
-654 GSAFDGLKARGSAV
+654 SQISTRGKAV
-668 FRTVSSAALKAAGG
+668 FKAIGAAALNAAGG

-687 GNAVKGVGTRLG
+687 GNAVKGVGSCLG
-699 AVGKAASALGVNA
+699 AVGKAASALGINA
-712 AIMSGVTAGFSAM
+712 AIVSGVTAGFSAM
-725 MHLDPAQ
+725 LHLDPSQ
-732 FASSVQNMA
+732 FGASVQNMV

-748 KNLAANIPQAA
+748 KNLATNIPQAA
-759 KALATAIPQIAQTIT
+759 QALATTIPQIAQTVT

-801 LMSGVQQLFQS
+801 LMGGVQQLFQS

-846 SQALLAAVG
+846 SQALLAAIG
-855 GMAQALPQALPK
+855 GIAQALPQALPK

-876 QGLAAQLPQIAQQLA
+876 QGLAAQIPQIAQQLA
-891 QTIPQ
+891 QTMPQ

-905 IANLPQL
+905 ITNLPQL

-919 VTSIAQTLPTLLPS
+919 VTSIAQQLPTLLPAIV
-933 LLQGVVQLIVALAQQ
+933 QGVVQLIAALAQQ

-953 VQLIT
+953 VQLVA
-958 ALPAI
+958 ALPTILSNIA
-963 IGKIVVALANCLP
+963 VALVNCLP
-976 ILLAG
+976 ILLEG

-1000 IGALPGILQ
+1000 IGALPDILQ
-1009 AIWDTI
+1009 AIWDAIT
-1015 IGLLQAGWNSLG
+1015 GLLQAGWNSIG
-1027 AVFQGGGAVI
+1027 AIFNAGGA
-1037 GGAWSGIW
+1037 
-1045 QSLSSVFSG
+1045 
-1054 FMQGI
+1054 
-1059 MQIAKSLWG
+1059 
-1068 AIQELFAALQ
+1068 
-1078 PIISNVIASI
+1078 
-1088 SNFCQTLCSTLQ
+1088 
-1100 PALQNLWSAIQEFGS
+1100 
-1115 AVMGVI
+1115 
-1121 QKVIAAWQPVVKLA
+1121 
-1135 ISGIAALCQAIGSTL
+1135 
-1150 QPVLQGIGGV
+1150 VLQGI
-1160 IQSVIQVF
+1160 
-1168 TGLIEFLTG
+1168 
-1177 VFTGNWSKAWQGIQN
+1177 
-1192 IFSGVWN
+1192 WN
-1199 ALNSIAKAMSNALYA
+1199 ALWNTIKGAAQSVWNWLTSTLQSICDS
-1214 FLGSILKSIS
+1214 LGK
-1224 NAWNAC
+1224 AWNAC
-1230 WNGIKSFFSNIW
+1230 WNGIKNFFVNNWDSIKKAAKAAWDCLNAYINNFLNGISQIW
-1242 NGIKSFAQS
+1242 N
-1251 IWNGIKSA
+1251 
-1259 LGSVLNSI
+1259 
-1267 SSTWKN
+1267 STWSS
-1273 MWNGIKSFFTNIW
+1273 IKSFFTNIW

-1299 VFRFVTGIKG
+1299 VFNFVTGIKD

-1318 GQWLLNAGRA
+1318 GQWLWNAGKA
-1328 ILDGLLRGLKGA
+1328 ILNGLLKGLRAA

-1349 GIGNWIKAHKGPI
+1349 GIGSWIAKHKGPI

-1392 KQVAGFTKQSGNWFD
+1392 KQVAGFTKQSGSWFD
-1407 DASAI
+1407 DANTI

-1419 PPDGGWDAQ
+1419 PPDGGWNGQ
-1428 QTQLAKVAANY
+1428 QNQLAKIATNY
-1439 EVDASQHG
+1439 DVDASQHG

>member
-44 VNGSL
+44 VNSSL

-70 GIAGSVI
+70 GVTGSIV

-94 GTSGNWQKA
+94 GTSNNWQKA

-190 SPMIAQMLAKHLN
+190 SPMIAQMLAKHLG
-203 VDVGKLKEMGKEGK
+203 VDVGQLKALGKAGQ

-249 TAIKNDWQMA
+249 ASVKNDWEAA
-259 ANQTATKISQALG
+259 ANQTSTKISEALG
-272 HGLASISSSGAV
+272 HGLASISSSGAIT
-284 AALANSLKGIIPLA
+284 ALANSLKGIIPLA
-298 TSVGNAIAN
+298 TSVGAAISSI
-307 VFNKLAPVFAKAFS
+307 FIRLAPILDRALS
-321 PDSVEAFLKP
+321 PDKVEAFLKP
-331 LTALFDKISNMSV
+331 LTALFDKLGSLSV

-366 KGADSFLSRIPIIG
+366 KGADSFLGRIPIIG
-380 GVLVKLKNGLVAIG
+380 GALVKLKNGLVAIG

-416 SGLQMIAKQIV
+416 SGLQTIAKQIG
-427 RFEAGAPSIKAFV
+427 RFDAGAQSIKLFA
-440 QAVSDVD
+440 QAVSGVD
-447 FKKMGKDGKELVEI
+447 FGKMGKDGAQLVDI
-461 IGEMENG
+461 LNDMQRGN
-468 TLNVRDSVMQLFRAM
+468 LNVRDSVMQLANAM
-483 FEAQANG
+483 REAEANG
-490 KKIPSVLLKAFK
+490 TKIPAEFKNAFK
-502 ELELEANA
+502 LLEDEANA

-522 VSGIQAL
+522 VDGFQTISKQAGG
-529 SRYTSTIKLFD
+529 IKLFNSQTTD
-540 TKVTLED
+540 
-547 AAEVRAIIVNAVHS
+547 AEVAKVRASIASVVSAV
-561 MTGIKIPDFLTQPVG
+561 TGVKIPDFLTQPIG

-582 VNTFN
+582 VNTLN
-587 RLTNVAKTVGSA
+587 RLGSVVNA
-599 IGGAFSPIAS
+599 VFSPIAT
-609 KVSAAFAPLANTM
+609 KASAAFAPLANVA

-627 GIKSGLS
+627 GIKSSLNS
-634 NAISSACSR
+634 AISDACSK
-643 IPMLGRAASVV
+643 IPMLGRAVSVV
-654 GSAFDGLKARGSAV
+654 GSAFDGLKAHGGAA
-668 FRTVSSAALKAAGG
+668 FKTVGAAALNAAGG

-687 GNAVKGVGTRLG
+687 GNAVKGVGKCLG

-725 MHLDPAQ
+725 MHLDPSQ

-759 KALATAIPQIAQTIT
+759 QALATTIPQIAQTIT
-774 QCAPQII
+774 QYAPQII
-781 NGLAQAFSQLAPVIM
+781 NGLVQAFGQLAPVIM

-824 TNGFASLFQGA
+824 TKGFASLFQGA

-846 SQALLAAVG
+846 SKALLAAIG

-867 MVAGLSSLF
+867 MVAGLNSLF
-876 QGLAAQLPQIAQQLA
+876 QGLAAQIPQIAQQLA

-896 IVQGLSQGL
+896 VVQGLSQGL

-919 VTSIAQTLPTLLPS
+919 VTSIAQALPTLLPS
-933 LLQGVVQLIVALAQQ
+933 IVQGVVQLIAALAQQ

-953 VQLIT
+953 VQLVA

-963 IGKIVVALANCLP
+963 VGNIDVALVNCLP
-976 ILLAG
+976 VLLEG
-981 VGQLIGGII
+981 VGRLIGGII

-1015 IGLLQAGWNSLG
+1015 TGLLQAGWNSIG
-1027 AVFQGGGAVI
+1027 AIFNAGGAI
-1037 GGAWSGIW
+1037 LQGIW
-1045 QSLSSVFSG
+1045 NALWNTIKGAAQSVWNWL
-1054 FMQGI
+1054 
-1059 MQIAKSLWG
+1059 
-1068 AIQELFAALQ
+1068 
-1078 PIISNVIASI
+1078 
-1088 SNFCQTLCSTLQ
+1088 TSTLQ
-1100 PALQNLWSAIQEFGS
+1100 SICDS
-1115 AVMGVI
+1115 
-1121 QKVIAAWQPVVKLA
+1121 
-1135 ISGIAALCQAIGSTL
+1135 IG
-1150 QPVLQGIGGV
+1150 
-1160 IQSVIQVF
+1160 
-1168 TGLIEFLTG
+1168 
-1177 VFTGNWSKAWQGIQN
+1177 K
-1192 IFSGVWN
+1192 
-1199 ALNSIAKAMSNALYA
+1199 
-1214 FLGSILKSIS
+1214 
-1224 NAWNAC
+1224 AWNAC
-1230 WNGIKSFFSNIW
+1230 WNGIKNFFVNNWDSIKKAAKAAWDCLNAYINNFLNGISQIW
-1242 NGIKSFAQS
+1242 N
-1251 IWNGIKSA
+1251 
-1259 LGSVLNSI
+1259 
-1267 SSTWKN
+1267 STWSS
-1273 MWNGIKSFFTNIW
+1273 IKSFFTNVW

-1299 VFRFVTGIKG
+1299 VFGFITGLKN
-1309 RILGFFSGA
+1309 RIFGFFSGA
-1318 GQWLLNAGRA
+1318 GQWLINAGRA
-1328 ILDGLLRGLKGA
+1328 ILDGLLAGLRHA
-1340 WDGICNFVG
+1340 WQSVCNFVG
-1349 GIGNWIKAHKGPI
+1349 GIGSWIAKHKGPI

-1375 IMQGFSKGLGD
+1375 IMQGLSKGLGD

-1392 KQVAGFTKQSGNWFD
+1392 KQVAGFTKQSGSWFNNAD
-1407 DASAI
+1407 AI
-1412 RLKTTVV
+1412 RLKTTVA
-1419 PPDGGWDAQ
+1419 PPDGGWNAQ
-1428 QTQLAKVAANY
+1428 QNQLAKVAANY
-1439 EVDASQHG
+1439 DVDASQHG

-1452 VYEAFGEVMSQGVT
+1452 VYEAFGDVMSQGVT

>member
-44 VNGSL
+44 VNSSL

-70 GIAGSVI
+70 GIAGSVV

-94 GTSGNWQKA
+94 GASGDWKKA
-103 LEATHKAANG
+103 LDATHKAANG
-113 IGVPIKDMV
+113 IGVPIRDMV

-203 VDVGKLKEMGKEGK
+203 VDVGKLKEMGKEGR

-227 FENADKINKQFAM
+227 FENADKINKQFAL

-259 ANQTATKISQALG
+259 ANQTATKISEALG
-272 HGLASISSSGAV
+272 HGLASISSSGAI
-284 AALANSLKGIIPLA
+284 ATLANSLKGIIPLA

-307 VFNKLAPVFAKAFS
+307 VFNKLTPVLAKAFS

-331 LTALFDKISNMSV
+331 LTSLFDKISNMSV

-380 GVLVKLKNGLVAIG
+380 GALVKLKNGLVAIG

-427 RFEAGAPSIKAFV
+427 RFDAGAPSIKAFV

-468 TLNVRDSVMQLFRAM
+468 TLNVRDSVTQLFRAM

-490 KKIPSVLLKAFK
+490 KKIPSVLLKAFGQ
-502 ELELEANA
+502 LELEANA

-529 SRYTSTIKLFD
+529 SKYTSTIKLFD
-540 TKVTLED
+540 SKVTLEQ
-547 AAEVRAIIVNAVHS
+547 AAEVRAIIANAVHS

-587 RLTNVAKTVGSA
+587 RLTNVAKTVSSA
-599 IGGAFSPIAS
+599 IVGAFSPIAS
-609 KVSAAFAPLANTM
+609 KVAAAFAPITNIM
-622 KTVGA
+622 KTVGS

-634 NAISSACSR
+634 SAISDACAK
-643 IPMLGRAASVV
+643 IPMLGRAVSVV

-668 FRTVSSAALKAAGG
+668 FRAVSSAALKAAGG
-682 GIKMF
+682 GIKIF
-687 GNAVKGVGTRLG
+687 GNAVKGVGTCLG

-725 MHLDPAQ
+725 MHLDPSQ

-796 RQLPS
+796 QQLPS

-824 TNGFASLFQGA
+824 TNGFASLFQGT

-846 SQALLAAVG
+846 SQALLAAIG

-876 QGLAAQLPQIAQQLA
+876 KGLAAQIPQIAKQLA
-891 QTIPQ
+891 QTMPQ
-896 IVQGLSQGL
+896 VVQGLSQGL

-919 VTSIAQTLPTLLPS
+919 VTAIAQALPTLLPA
-933 LLQGVVQLIVALAQQ
+933 LLQGIVQLIAALVQQ
-948 LPTLI
+948 LPTLL
-953 VQLIT
+953 VQLIA
-958 ALPAI
+958 ALPTI
-963 IGKIVVALANCLP
+963 LGNIVVALVNCLP
-976 ILLAG
+976 VLLAG

-1009 AIWDTI
+1009 AIWDAIT
-1015 IGLLQAGWNSLG
+1015 GLLQAGWNSIG
-1027 AVFQGGGAVI
+1027 SIFQAGGAI
-1037 GGAWSGIW
+1037 
-1045 QSLSSVFSG
+1045 
-1054 FMQGI
+1054 
-1059 MQIAKSLWG
+1059 
-1068 AIQELFAALQ
+1068 IQ
-1078 PIISNVIASI
+1078 
-1088 SNFCQTLCSTLQ
+1088 
-1100 PALQNLWSAIQEFGS
+1100 
-1115 AVMGVI
+1115 
-1121 QKVIAAWQPVVKLA
+1121 
-1135 ISGIAALCQAIGSTL
+1135 
-1150 QPVLQGIGGV
+1150 
-1160 IQSVIQVF
+1160 
-1168 TGLIEFLTG
+1168 
-1177 VFTGNWSKAWQGIQN
+1177 
-1192 IFSGVWN
+1192 GVWDALWN
-1199 ALNSIAKAMSNALYA
+1199 GVSSLFSSIWDGIKGAAQTVWNWLTSTLNSICQGISSAWNACWNGISS
-1214 FLGSILKSIS
+1214 FFNSIWNGIKNTLSGVLNGITG
-1224 NAWNAC
+1224 AWNAC

-1242 NGIKSFAQS
+1242 NGIK
-1251 IWNGIKSA
+1251 N
-1259 LGSVLNSI
+1259 
-1267 SSTWKN
+1267 
-1273 MWNGIKSFFTNIW
+1273 
-1286 NGIKSG
+1286 G

-1299 VFRFVTGIKG
+1299 VFHFVTGLKDKIF
-1309 RILGFFSGA
+1309 GFFKGA
-1318 GQWLLNAGRA
+1318 GQWLINAGKA
-1328 ILDGLLRGLKGA
+1328 ILDGLLKGLKGA

-1349 GIGNWIKAHKGPI
+1349 GIGSWIAQHKGPI

-1375 IMQGFSKGLGD
+1375 IMQGFSKGLGG

-1392 KQVAGFTKQSGNWFD
+1392 KQVAGFTKQSGDWFA
-1407 DASAI
+1407 DANAI

-1428 QTQLAKVAANY
+1428 QNQLAKVAANY
-1439 EVDASQHG
+1439 DVDASQHG

>member
-44 VNGSL
+44 VNSSL

-70 GIAGSVI
+70 GITSSVV
-77 NMGNE
+77 NLGNE

-94 GTSGNWQKA
+94 GTSDNWQKA

-122 ESTSRLVQLAPKTI
+122 ESASRLVQLAPKTI

-190 SPMIAQMLAKHLN
+190 SPMIAQMLAKHLG
-203 VDVGKLKEMGKEGK
+203 VDVGQLKALGKAGQ
-217 ISGDALRDAI
+217 ISGEALRDAVL
-227 FENADKINKQFAM
+227 ENADRINKQFAM

-249 TAIKNDWQMA
+249 TSIKNDWEAA
-259 ANQTATKISQALG
+259 ANQTSTKISEALG
-272 HGLASISSSGAV
+272 HGLASISSSGAIT
-284 AALANSLKGIIPLA
+284 ALANSLKGIIPLA
-298 TSVGNAIAN
+298 TSVGAAISSI
-307 VFNKLAPVFAKAFS
+307 FIRLAPILDRALS
-321 PDSVEAFLKP
+321 PDKVEAFLKP
-331 LTALFDKISNMSV
+331 LTVLFDKLGSLSV

-366 KGADSFLSRIPIIG
+366 KGADSFLGRIPIIG
-380 GVLVKLKNGLVAIG
+380 GALVKLKNGLVAIG

-403 LLEASGAGLSKLG
+403 LLEASGSGLSKLG
-416 SGLQMIAKQIV
+416 SGLQTIAKQIG
-427 RFEAGAPSIKAFV
+427 RFDAGAQSIKLFA
-440 QAVSDVD
+440 QAVSAVD
-447 FKKMGKDGKELVEI
+447 FGKMGKDGAQLVDI
-461 IGEMENG
+461 LNDMQRGN
-468 TLNVRDSVMQLFRAM
+468 LNVRDSVMQLANAM
-483 FEAQANG
+483 REAEANG
-490 KKIPSVLLKAFK
+490 TKIPAEFKNAFK
-502 ELELEANA
+502 LLEDEANA

-522 VSGIQAL
+522 VDGFQTISKQAGG
-529 SRYTSTIKLFD
+529 IKLFNSQTTD
-540 TKVTLED
+540 
-547 AAEVRAIIVNAVHS
+547 AEVAKVRASIASVVSAV
-561 MTGIKIPDFLTQPVG
+561 TGVKIPDFLTQPIG

-582 VNTFN
+582 VNTLN
-587 RLTNVAKTVGSA
+587 RLGSVVNA
-599 IGGAFSPIAS
+599 VFSPIAT
-609 KVSAAFAPLANTM
+609 KASAAFAPLANVA

-627 GIKSGLS
+627 GIKSSLNS
-634 NAISSACSR
+634 AISDACSK
-643 IPMLGRAASVV
+643 IPMLGRAVSVV
-654 GSAFDGLKARGSAV
+654 GSAFDGLKAHGGAA
-668 FRTVSSAALKAAGG
+668 FKTVGAAALNAAGG

-687 GNAVKGVGTRLG
+687 GNAVKGVGKCLG

-725 MHLDPAQ
+725 MHLDPSQ

-759 KALATAIPQIAQTIT
+759 QALATTIPQIAQTIT
-774 QCAPQII
+774 QYAPQII
-781 NGLAQAFSQLAPVIM
+781 NGLVQAFGQLAPVIM

-824 TNGFASLFQGA
+824 TKGFASLFQGA

-846 SQALLAAVG
+846 SKALLAAIG

-867 MVAGLSSLF
+867 MVAGLNSLF
-876 QGLAAQLPQIAQQLA
+876 QGLAAQIPQIAQQLA

-896 IVQGLSQGL
+896 VVQGLSQGL

-919 VTSIAQTLPTLLPS
+919 VTSIAQALPTLLPS
-933 LLQGVVQLIVALAQQ
+933 IVQGVVQLIAALAQQ

-953 VQLIT
+953 VQLVA

-963 IGKIVVALANCLP
+963 VGNIDVALVNCLP
-976 ILLAG
+976 VLLEG
-981 VGQLIGGII
+981 VGRLIGGII

-1015 IGLLQAGWNSLG
+1015 TGLLKADWDSIG
-1027 AVFQGGGAVI
+1027 AIFKAGGAI
-1037 GGAWSGIW
+1037 LQGIW
-1045 QSLSSVFSG
+1045 NALWNTIKGAAQSVWNWL
-1054 FMQGI
+1054 
-1059 MQIAKSLWG
+1059 
-1068 AIQELFAALQ
+1068 
-1078 PIISNVIASI
+1078 
-1088 SNFCQTLCSTLQ
+1088 TSTLQ
-1100 PALQNLWSAIQEFGS
+1100 SICDS
-1115 AVMGVI
+1115 
-1121 QKVIAAWQPVVKLA
+1121 
-1135 ISGIAALCQAIGSTL
+1135 IG
-1150 QPVLQGIGGV
+1150 
-1160 IQSVIQVF
+1160 
-1168 TGLIEFLTG
+1168 
-1177 VFTGNWSKAWQGIQN
+1177 K
-1192 IFSGVWN
+1192 
-1199 ALNSIAKAMSNALYA
+1199 
-1214 FLGSILKSIS
+1214 
-1224 NAWNAC
+1224 AWNAC
-1230 WNGIKSFFSNIW
+1230 WNGIKNFFVNNWDSIKKAAKAAWDCLNAYINNFLNGISQIW
-1242 NGIKSFAQS
+1242 N
-1251 IWNGIKSA
+1251 
-1259 LGSVLNSI
+1259 
-1267 SSTWKN
+1267 STWSS
-1273 MWNGIKSFFTNIW
+1273 IKSFFTNVW

-1299 VFRFVTGIKG
+1299 VFGFITGLKN
-1309 RILGFFSGA
+1309 RIFGFFSGA
-1318 GQWLLNAGRA
+1318 GQWLINAGRA
-1328 ILDGLLRGLKGA
+1328 ILDGLLAGLRHA
-1340 WDGICNFVG
+1340 WQSVCNFVG
-1349 GIGNWIKAHKGPI
+1349 GIGSWIAKHKGPI

-1375 IMQGFSKGLGD
+1375 IMQGLSKGLGD

-1392 KQVAGFTKQSGNWFD
+1392 KQVAGFTKQSGSWFNNAD
-1407 DASAI
+1407 AI
-1412 RLKTTVV
+1412 RLKTTVA
-1419 PPDGGWDAQ
+1419 PPDGGWNAQ
-1428 QTQLAKVAANY
+1428 QNQLAKVAANY
-1439 EVDASQHG
+1439 DVDASQHG

-1452 VYEAFGEVMSQGVT
+1452 VYEAFGDVMSQGVT

>member
-55 GAALSGVAM
+55 GAALAGIKV

-113 IGVPIKDMV
+113 IGIPIRDMV

-203 VDVGKLKEMGKEGK
+203 IDVGKLKEMGKEGE

-272 HGLASISSSGAV
+272 HGLASISSSGAI
-284 AALANSLKGIIPLA
+284 ATLANSLKGIIPLA

-307 VFNKLAPVFAKAFS
+307 VFNKLTPVLAKAFS

-331 LTALFDKISNMSV
+331 LTSLFDKISNMSV

-380 GVLVKLKNGLVAIG
+380 GALVKLKNGLVAIG

-427 RFEAGAPSIKAFV
+427 RFDAGAPSIKAFV

-468 TLNVRDSVMQLFRAM
+468 TLNVRDSVTQLFRAM

-490 KKIPSVLLKAFK
+490 KKIPSVLLKAFGQ
-502 ELELEANA
+502 LELEANA

-529 SRYTSTIKLFD
+529 SKYTSTIKLFD
-540 TKVTLED
+540 SKVTLEQ
-547 AAEVRAIIVNAVHS
+547 AAEVRAIIANAVHS

-587 RLTNVAKTVGSA
+587 RLTNVAKTVSSA
-599 IGGAFSPIAS
+599 IVGAFSPIAS
-609 KVSAAFAPLANTM
+609 KVAAAFAPITNIM
-622 KTVGA
+622 KTVGS

-634 NAISSACSR
+634 SAISDACAK
-643 IPMLGRAASVV
+643 IPMLGRAVSVV

-668 FRTVSSAALKAAGG
+668 FRAVSSAALKAAGG
-682 GIKMF
+682 GIKIF
-687 GNAVKGVGTRLG
+687 GNAVKGVGTCLG

-725 MHLDPAQ
+725 MHLDPSQ

-796 RQLPS
+796 QQLPS

-824 TNGFASLFQGA
+824 TNGFASLFQGT

-846 SQALLAAVG
+846 SQALLAAIG

-876 QGLAAQLPQIAQQLA
+876 KGLAAQIPQIAKQLA
-891 QTIPQ
+891 QTMPQ
-896 IVQGLSQGL
+896 VVQGLSQGL

-919 VTSIAQTLPTLLPS
+919 VTAIAQALPTLLPA
-933 LLQGVVQLIVALAQQ
+933 LLQGIVQLIAALVQQ
-948 LPTLI
+948 LPTLL
-953 VQLIT
+953 VQLIA
-958 ALPAI
+958 ALPTI
-963 IGKIVVALANCLP
+963 LGNIVVALVNCLP
-976 ILLAG
+976 VLLAG

-1009 AIWDTI
+1009 AIWDAIT
-1015 IGLLQAGWNSLG
+1015 GLLQAGWNSIG
-1027 AVFQGGGAVI
+1027 SIFQAGGAIIQGVWDALWNGVSSLFSSI
-1037 GGAWSGIW
+1037 WDGIKGAAQTVWNWLTSTLNSIC
-1045 QSLSSVFSG
+1045 
-1054 FMQGI
+1054 QGI
-1059 MQIAKSLWG
+1059 SSAWNACWNGISSFFNSIWNGIKG
-1068 AIQELFAALQ
+1068 FAQ
-1078 PIISNVIASI
+1078 
-1088 SNFCQTLCSTLQ
+1088 
-1100 PALQNLWSAIQEFGS
+1100 
-1115 AVMGVI
+1115 
-1121 QKVIAAWQPVVKLA
+1121 
-1135 ISGIAALCQAIGSTL
+1135 
-1150 QPVLQGIGGV
+1150 
-1160 IQSVIQVF
+1160 
-1168 TGLIEFLTG
+1168 
-1177 VFTGNWSKAWQGIQN
+1177 
-1192 IFSGVWN
+1192 GVWN
-1199 ALNSIAKAMSNALYA
+1199 GIKNTLSGVLDGIT
-1214 FLGSILKSIS
+1214 G
-1224 NAWNAC
+1224 AWNAC

-1242 NGIKSFAQS
+1242 NGIK
-1251 IWNGIKSA
+1251 N
-1259 LGSVLNSI
+1259 
-1267 SSTWKN
+1267 
-1273 MWNGIKSFFTNIW
+1273 
-1286 NGIKSG
+1286 G

-1299 VFRFVTGIKG
+1299 VFHFVTGIKD
-1309 RILGFFSGA
+1309 RILDFFRGA
-1318 GQWLLNAGRA
+1318 GQWLWNAGKA
-1328 ILDGLLRGLKGA
+1328 ILNGLLKGLKAA

-1349 GIGNWIKAHKGPI
+1349 GIGSWIAQHKGPI

-1407 DASAI
+1407 DANAI

-1419 PPDGGWDAQ
+1419 PPDGGWEGQ
-1428 QTQLAKVAANY
+1428 QNQLAKVAANY
-1439 EVDASQHG
+1439 DVDASQHG

>member
-29 GVDAGSLLGRKIANG
+29 GVDAGNLLGRKIANG

-55 GAALSGVAM
+55 GATLAGIKV

-113 IGVPIKDMV
+113 IGIPLKDMV
-122 ESTSRLVQLAPKTI
+122 ESASRLVQLAPKTI

-203 VDVGKLKEMGKEGK
+203 IDVGKLKEMGKEGK

-249 TAIKNDWQMA
+249 TAIKNDWQAA
-259 ANQTATKISQALG
+259 ANQTSTKISEALG
-272 HGLASISSSGAV
+272 HGLASISSSGAI

-307 VFNKLAPVFAKAFS
+307 IFNKLAPVFAKAFS

-366 KGADSFLSRIPIIG
+366 KGADSFLGRIPIIG
-380 GVLVKLKNGLVAIG
+380 SALVKLKNGLVAIG
-394 GAAGKMAGS
+394 GTAGKMAGS

-427 RFEAGAPSIKAFV
+427 RFDAGAPSIKAFV
-440 QAVSDVD
+440 QAVSSVD
-447 FKKMGKDGKELVEI
+447 FSKMGKDGAELADI
-461 IGEMENG
+461 LDDMQYGY
-468 TLNVRDSVMQLFRAM
+468 LNVRDSVSQLSNAM
-483 FEAQANG
+483 LEAEANG
-490 KKIPSVLLKAFK
+490 TKIPAAFK
-502 ELELEANA
+502 NAFNSLEAEATA
-510 SCNTIKARFADM
+510 SCNTIKARFDDM
-522 VSGIQAL
+522 VSGFQSISKQA
-529 SRYTSTIKLFD
+529 SGIKLFNS
-540 TKVTLED
+540 KVTLD
-547 AAEVRAIIVNAVHS
+547 EVNKVRIHIANIVSNV
-561 MTGIKIPDFLTQPVG
+561 TGIKIPDFLTQPIG

-582 VNTFN
+582 VNTLN
-587 RLTNVAKTVGSA
+587 RL
-599 IGGAFSPIAS
+599 GGVVNAVFSPIAT
-609 KVSAAFAPLANTM
+609 KASAAFAPLSNVV

-634 NAISSACSR
+634 STISDACSK
-643 IPMLGRAASVV
+643 IPMLGRAV
-654 GSAFDGLKARGSAV
+654 SAISPVFDGFKARGSAV
-668 FRTVSSAALKAAGG
+668 FRAVSSAALKAAGG

-687 GNAVKGVGTRLG
+687 GNAVKGVGTCLG

-712 AIMSGVTAGFSAM
+712 AIMGGVTAGFSAM
-725 MHLDPAQ
+725 MNLDPSQ

-796 RQLPS
+796 QQLPS

-835 CQALPSILGGL
+835 CQALPSVLGGL
-846 SQALLAAVG
+846 SQALLAAIG

-876 QGLAAQLPQIAQQLA
+876 QGLAAQIPQIAQQLA
-891 QTIPQ
+891 QTMPQ

-912 MQGIVQM
+912 MQGVVQV
-919 VTSIAQTLPTLLPS
+919 VTSIAQALPTL
-933 LLQGVVQLIVALAQQ
+933 
-948 LPTLI
+948 
-953 VQLIT
+953 
-958 ALPAI
+958 
-963 IGKIVVALANCLP
+963 
-976 ILLAG
+976 
-981 VGQLIGGII
+981 
-990 AGLPQAIGAL
+990 
-1000 IGALPGILQ
+1000 
-1009 AIWDTI
+1009 
-1015 IGLLQAGWNSLG
+1015 
-1027 AVFQGGGAVI
+1027 
-1037 GGAWSGIW
+1037 
-1045 QSLSSVFSG
+1045 
-1054 FMQGI
+1054 
-1059 MQIAKSLWG
+1059 
-1068 AIQELFAALQ
+1068 
-1078 PIISNVIASI
+1078 
-1088 SNFCQTLCSTLQ
+1088 
-1100 PALQNLWSAIQEFGS
+1100 
-1115 AVMGVI
+1115 
-1121 QKVIAAWQPVVKLA
+1121 
-1135 ISGIAALCQAIGSTL
+1135 
-1150 QPVLQGIGGV
+1150 
-1160 IQSVIQVF
+1160 
-1168 TGLIEFLTG
+1168 
-1177 VFTGNWSKAWQGIQN
+1177 
-1192 IFSGVWN
+1192 
-1199 ALNSIAKAMSNALYA
+1199 
-1214 FLGSILKSIS
+1214 
-1224 NAWNAC
+1224 
-1230 WNGIKSFFSNIW
+1230 
-1242 NGIKSFAQS
+1242 
-1251 IWNGIKSA
+1251 
-1259 LGSVLNSI
+1259 
-1267 SSTWKN
+1267 
-1273 MWNGIKSFFTNIW
+1273 
-1286 NGIKSG
+1286 
-1292 AKAGIDA
+1292 
-1299 VFRFVTGIKG
+1299 
-1309 RILGFFSGA
+1309 
-1318 GQWLLNAGRA
+1318 
-1328 ILDGLLRGLKGA
+1328 
-1340 WDGICNFVG
+1340 
-1349 GIGNWIKAHKGPI
+1349 
-1362 SYDKKLLIPAGNA
+1362 
-1375 IMQGFSKGLGD
+1375 
-1386 SWQGVQ
+1386 
-1392 KQVAGFTKQSGNWFD
+1392 
-1407 DASAI
+1407 
-1412 RLKTTVV
+1412 
-1419 PPDGGWDAQ
+1419 
-1428 QTQLAKVAANY
+1428 
-1439 EVDASQHG
+1439 
-1447 LTKQD
+1447 
-1452 VYEAFGEVMSQGVT
+1452 
-1466 LKLNGRGGEVMA
+1466 
-1478 GVLAKPMNN
+1478 
-1487 ELNRLAKLGR
+1487 